1 MVKNLLKK
9 GCLVVSVLLGLGS
22 NVQAQ
27 ETSVTFNVSDEGK
40 TLTISGQGDLTTYQT
55 TDFSARVFSDKAV
68 GYVFTDDKGTK
79 VNAGDSYSANNIYYQ
94 ANYEY
99 TKVCDGEPTG
109 WNGPFGQVTSNKTWK
124 EDKITNLYKGYYSPY
139 NTSVVLQS
147 KVKVG
152 DGVSANAWNN
162 DQYSDMSVYFLSSEE
177 LSGEKIVSLSEL
189 ESQGVTLISKVELQK
204 YYESNVTYTMRADA
218 FKSSDGGKTY
228 TGLTNGETYTW
239 TPGEVFYTGTAT
251 FSQIED
257 NGAFF
262 GTRDTEGLHSD
273 YIKADETP
281 YTFAQLLQKKI
292 ASGSYETVK
301 FNKTSSEDLL
311 INNDIVSKILFI
323 TETNDWWT
331 KISYNVNLKTLDL
344 GAATCTDFSKETFA
358 ANGAHGYPA
367 LETLTLPLNESKE
380 TPANVVS
387 YLQGQ
392 NFKLTHVIVPEGY
405 EKIGANTFET
415 GAGVNLLTNVTLPNS
430 LTEIGEKA
438 FFNAGNLASIELGA
452 NLTYIGKEAFMG
464 TGLTSISFPEN
475 LDKIDDGAFYDLNI
489 ANLVFNEKLRFIG
502 NSAFALPSEQTET
515 VLMIPASVKYIGPF
529 AFNFRQYQDVY
540 FQGTKAPLMP
550 VGKAIFHSDWGEGTA
565 FSAHTL
571 MGNSGFNPASG
582 DLRDDAYGEGFANRE
597 NYKSST
603 GVYFCIM
610 HYPSSTSD
618 EDAKDFTD
626 TSRTYET
633 CPEGGKWDHAN
644 TPLTVGKEGAD
655 PEFKAGMPNA
665 SYNGI
670 KVDYGYQDTY
680 LGRQYI
686 WPSQIQWV
694 RSYIVNSYGYNW
706 DGVTKYRSKLTEED
720 YATLKEA
727 GFVADTD
734 GGQYTKDELC
744 KIAHMGTRRFVLV
757 DDDSRSTPDYK
768 IMMKPGQWWTLCV
781 PFNMTKKQVLD
792 TFGADTQLCLF
803 NKVTRDLGVNGKNK
817 IVLYFTQDVLNHS
830 TKNADGTKM
839 KDANGM
845 WSADIATAKDNVAND
860 DVVLWAHESYMI
872 KPYNGEQSNQDAV
885 FVVKKYEAVEG
896 DPLPTVVESTTAVQS
911 RQASK
916 TKKYRFVGNYLGD
929 ENARATKETIPQYSY
944 VYANTKSDPVY
955 KFRFYTGNTSTWK
968 PNKSLVQTCD
978 RNGGMDDYNNFFGID
993 KSTPLPAGSK
1003 QASVFGGEN
1012 FGETTGIE
1020 DVTIVAGTDTLTPVF
1035 NLEGK
1040 MVSSN
1045 GDAAGLPAGIYV
1057 KNGQKF
1063 MVK

>member
-1 MVKNLLKK
+1 M
-9 GCLVVSVLLGLGS
+9 GS

-27 ETSVTFNVSDEGK
+27 ETASVTFTEDGK
-40 TLTISGQGDLTTYQT
+40 TLTISGQGDLTTYQ
-55 TDFSARVFSDKAV
+55 AVSDELK
-68 GYVFTDDKGTK
+68 FTPD
-79 VNAGDSYSANNIYYQ
+79 A
-94 ANYEY
+94 Y
-99 TKVCDGEPTG
+99 TKVDCSNNQKVSATTVYDVNDTYKADYPQKITSLYPDYVSADVAYS
-109 WNGPFGQVTSNKTWK
+109 WN
-124 EDKITNLYKGYYSPY
+124 EDKIGGLFYTTDWGNTWKAVQSSDKVDLGNRWEDGNEYSKYSTTEDKSGRILMADFKKGNYYTTSLTNVTFKSDKIDNLYVVSDNKYVKLAADAKYKDTESYY
-139 NTSVVLQS
+139 
-147 KVKVG
+147 
-152 DGVSANAWNN
+152 
-162 DQYSDMSVYFLSSEE
+162 YFLGNWSQYREINE
-177 LSGEKIVSLSEL
+177 ADLIRMGYL
-189 ESQGVTLISKVELQK
+189 EHPTETLAEMLK
-204 YYESNVTYTMRADA
+204 YKLTKSNT
-218 FKSSDGGKTY
+218 F
-228 TGLTNGETYTW
+228 ETIKF
-239 TPGEVFYTGTAT
+239 VNTGT
-251 FSQIED
+251 
-257 NGAFF
+257 GAM
-262 GTRDTEGLHSD
+262 TID
-273 YIKADETP
+273 K
-281 YTFAQLLQKKI
+281 
-292 ASGSYETVK
+292 
-301 FNKTSSEDLL
+301 
-311 INNDIVSKILFI
+311 DIVKAILYPSA
-323 TETNDWWT
+323 TANSVLT
-331 KISYNVNLKTLDL
+331 TLDL
-344 GAATCTDFSKETFA
+344 GAATCKDFSKETFA
-358 ANGAHGYPA
+358 ANGAQGYSA

-380 TPANVVS
+380 TPAQVVF

-405 EKIGANTFET
+405 GKIGANTFDM
-415 GAGVNLLTNVTLPNS
+415 GGGVTLLTNVTLPNS

-438 FFNAGNLASIELGA
+438 FLYAGKLASIELGA
-452 NLTYIGKEAFMG
+452 NLTYIGKEAFVG

-475 LDKIDDGAFYDLNI
+475 LDKIDDGAFCGLNI
-489 ANLVFNEKLRFIG
+489 TNLVFNEKLRFIG
-502 NSAFALPSEQTET
+502 NSAFALTSEQTET

-550 VGKAIFHSDWGEGTA
+550 VGKAIFHSNWGEGTA

-571 MGNSGFNPASG
+571 MGNSGFDPSSG
-582 DLRDDAYGEGFANRE
+582 NLRDDAKGEGFANRE
-597 NYKSST
+597 NYKN
-603 GVYFCIM
+603 GRVYFCIM

-633 CPEGGKWDHAN
+633 CPEGGTWDYAN
-644 TPLTVGKEGAD
+644 TPLAVGKEGAD
-655 PEFKAGMPNA
+655 PEFKTGMSNA
-665 SYNGI
+665 PYIGT

-686 WPSQIQWV
+686 WPSQSQWV

-706 DGVTKYRSKLTEED
+706 DGVTKYRSNLTEED

-727 GFVADTD
+727 GFVVGT
-734 GGQYTKDELC
+734 GEGQYTEDELC

-757 DDDSRSTPDYK
+757 NGDSKSTPEYK
-768 IMMKPGQWWTLCV
+768 ITMKPGQWWTLCV

-817 IVLYFTQDVLNHS
+817 IVLYFTQDVLKHS

-845 WSADIATAKDNVAND
+845 WSENIAAATDNVAED

-872 KPYNGEQSNQDAV
+872 KPYNGEQSDQDPV
-885 FVVKKYEAVEG
+885 FVVKNYEAVEG
-896 DPLPTVVESTTAVQS
+896 NPLPTVVQSTTTVQS
-911 RQASK
+911 RQASE
-916 TKKYRFVGNYLGD
+916 TKEYRFVGNYLGN
-929 ENARATKETIPQYSY
+929 ENARATKVTIPQYSY
-944 VYANTKSDPVY
+944 VYAKTNSDPVY

-968 PNKSLVQTCD
+968 PNKSLVQTND

-1040 MVSSN
+1040 MVSAN

>member
-9 GCLVVSVLLGLGS
+9 VCLVVSVLLGLGS

-27 ETSVTFNVSDEGK
+27 ETASVTFTEDGK
-40 TLTISGQGDLTTYQT
+40 TLTISGQGDLTTYQ
-55 TDFSARVFSDKAV
+55 AVSDELK
-68 GYVFTDDKGTK
+68 FTPD
-79 VNAGDSYSANNIYYQ
+79 A
-94 ANYEY
+94 Y
-99 TKVCDGEPTG
+99 TKVDCSNNQKVSATTVYDVNDTYKADYPQKITSLYPDYVSADVAYS
-109 WNGPFGQVTSNKTWK
+109 WN
-124 EDKITNLYKGYYSPY
+124 EDKIGGLFYTTDWGNTWKAVQSSDKVDLGNRWEDGNEYSKYSTTEDKSGRILMADFKKGNYYTTSLTNVTFKSDKIDNLYVVSDNKYVKLAADAIYKATESYYYYSLEDWNLYRIINEADLIRMGYLEHPTETLAEMLKY
-139 NTSVVLQS
+139 KLTKSNTFETIKFVN
-147 KVKVG
+147 VG
-152 DGVSANAWNN
+152 
-162 DQYSDMSVYFLSSEE
+162 
-177 LSGEKIVSLSEL
+177 
-189 ESQGVTLISKVELQK
+189 
-204 YYESNVTYTMRADA
+204 
-218 FKSSDGGKTY
+218 
-228 TGLTNGETYTW
+228 TGAMT
-239 TPGEVFYTGTAT
+239 
-251 FSQIED
+251 ID
-257 NGAFF
+257 
-262 GTRDTEGLHSD
+262 
-273 YIKADETP
+273 K
-281 YTFAQLLQKKI
+281 
-292 ASGSYETVK
+292 
-301 FNKTSSEDLL
+301 
-311 INNDIVSKILFI
+311 DIVKAILYPSA
-323 TETNDWWT
+323 TANSVLT
-331 KISYNVNLKTLDL
+331 TLDL
-344 GAATCTDFSKETFA
+344 GAATCKDFSKETFA
-358 ANGAHGYPA
+358 ADGANGTLA
-367 LETLTLPLNESKE
+367 LTNLTLPLNESKE
-380 TPANVVS
+380 TPAQVVF

-405 EKIGANTFET
+405 GKIGANTFYT
-415 GAGVNLLTNVTLPNS
+415 GGGVTLLTNVTLPNS

-438 FFNAGNLASIELGA
+438 FLYAGKLASIELGA
-452 NLTYIGKEAFMG
+452 NLTYIGKEAFVG

-475 LDKIDDGAFYDLNI
+475 LDKIDDGAFYGLNI
-489 ANLVFNEKLRFIG
+489 TNLVFNEKLRFIG

-550 VGKAIFHSDWGEGTA
+550 VGKAIFHSNWGEGTA

-571 MGNSGFNPASG
+571 MGNSGFDPSSG
-582 DLRDDAYGEGFANRE
+582 NLRDDAKGEGFANRE
-597 NYKSST
+597 NYKN
-603 GVYFCIM
+603 GRVYFCIM

-633 CPEGGKWDHAN
+633 CPEGGTWDYAN
-644 TPLTVGKEGAD
+644 TPLAVGQEGAD
-655 PEFKAGMPNA
+655 PEFKKGMSNA
-665 SYNGI
+665 PYIGT

-686 WPSQIQWV
+686 WPSQSQWV

-706 DGVTKYRSKLTEED
+706 DGVTKYRSNLTEED

-727 GFVADTD
+727 GFVVGT
-734 GGQYTKDELC
+734 GEGQYTEDELC

-757 DDDSRSTPDYK
+757 NGDSKSTPEYK
-768 IMMKPGQWWTLCV
+768 ITMKPGQWWTLCV

-817 IVLYFTQDVLNHS
+817 IVLYFTQDVLKHS

-839 KDANGM
+839 KDTNGM
-845 WSADIATAKDNVAND
+845 WSADIATAQDNVADD

-872 KPYNGEQSNQDAV
+872 KPYNGEQSDQDPV
-885 FVVKKYEAVEG
+885 FVVKNYEAVEG
-896 DPLPTVVESTTAVQS
+896 NPLPTVVQSTTTVQS
-911 RQASK
+911 RQASE
-916 TKKYRFVGNYLGD
+916 TKEYRFVGNYLGN
-929 ENARATKETIPQYSY
+929 ENARATKVTIPQYSY
-944 VYANTKSDPVY
+944 VYANTNSDPVY

-968 PNKSLVQTCD
+968 PNKSLVQTND

-1040 MVSSN
+1040 MVSAN

>member
-1 MVKNLLKK
+1 MVKVLLKK
-9 GCLVVSVLLGLGS
+9 VCLVVSVLLGLGS

-27 ETSVTFNVSDEGK
+27 ETASVTFTEDGK
-40 TLTISGQGDLTTYQT
+40 TLTISGQGDLTTYQ
-55 TDFSARVFSDKAV
+55 AVSDELK
-68 GYVFTDDKGTK
+68 FTPD
-79 VNAGDSYSANNIYYQ
+79 A
-94 ANYEY
+94 Y
-99 TKVCDGEPTG
+99 TKVDYSNNQKVSATTVYDVNDTYKADYPQKITSLYPDYVSADVAYS
-109 WNGPFGQVTSNKTWK
+109 WN
-124 EDKITNLYKGYYSPY
+124 EDKIGGLFYTTDWGNTWKAVQSSDKVDLDSWEDGNEYSKYSTTEDKSGRILMADFKKGNYYTTSLTNVTFKSEKIDNLYVVSDNKYVKLAADAKYKDTESYY
-139 NTSVVLQS
+139 
-147 KVKVG
+147 
-152 DGVSANAWNN
+152 
-162 DQYSDMSVYFLSSEE
+162 YFLGNWSQYREINE
-177 LSGEKIVSLSEL
+177 ADLIRMGYL
-189 ESQGVTLISKVELQK
+189 EHPTETLAEMLK
-204 YYESNVTYTMRADA
+204 YKLTKSNT
-218 FKSSDGGKTY
+218 F
-228 TGLTNGETYTW
+228 ETIKF
-239 TPGEVFYTGTAT
+239 VNTGT
-251 FSQIED
+251 
-257 NGAFF
+257 GAM
-262 GTRDTEGLHSD
+262 TID
-273 YIKADETP
+273 K
-281 YTFAQLLQKKI
+281 
-292 ASGSYETVK
+292 
-301 FNKTSSEDLL
+301 
-311 INNDIVSKILFI
+311 DIVKAILYPSA
-323 TETNDWWT
+323 TANSVLT
-331 KISYNVNLKTLDL
+331 TLDL
-344 GAATCTDFSKETFA
+344 GAATCKDFSKETFA
-358 ANGAHGYPA
+358 ANGAQGYSA

-380 TPANVVS
+380 TPAQVVF

-405 EKIGANTFET
+405 EKIGANTFDM
-415 GAGVNLLTNVTLPNS
+415 GGGVTLLTNVTLPNS

-438 FFNAGNLASIELGA
+438 FLYAGKLASIELGA
-452 NLTYIGKEAFMG
+452 NLTYIGKEAFVG

-475 LDKIDDGAFYDLNI
+475 LDKIDDGAFYGLNI
-489 ANLVFNEKLRFIG
+489 TNLVFNEKLRFIG

-550 VGKAIFHSDWGEGTA
+550 VGKAIFYSNWGEGTA

-571 MGNSGFNPASG
+571 MGNSGFDPSSG
-582 DLRDDAYGEGFANRE
+582 NLRDDAQGEGFANRE
-597 NYKSST
+597 NYKN
-603 GVYFCIM
+603 GRVYFCIM

-633 CPEGGKWDHAN
+633 CPEGGTWDYAN
-644 TPLTVGKEGAD
+644 TPLAVGKEGAD
-655 PEFKAGMPNA
+655 PEFKKGMSNA
-665 SYNGI
+665 PYIGT

-686 WPSQIQWV
+686 WPSQSQWV

-706 DGVTKYRSKLTEED
+706 DGVTKYRSNLTEED

-727 GFVADTD
+727 GFVVGT
-734 GGQYTKDELC
+734 GEGQYTEDELR

-757 DDDSRSTPDYK
+757 NGDSKSTPEYK
-768 IMMKPGQWWTLCV
+768 ITMKPGQWWTLCV

-803 NKVTRDLGVNGKNK
+803 NEVTRDLGVNGKNK
-817 IVLYFTQDVLNHS
+817 IVLYFTQDVLKHS

-845 WSADIATAKDNVAND
+845 WSADIATAQDNVADD

-885 FVVKKYEAVEG
+885 FVVKNYEAVEG
-896 DPLPTVVESTTAVQS
+896 NPLPTVVQSATTVQS
-911 RQASK
+911 RQASE
-916 TKKYRFVGNYLGD
+916 TKEYRFVGNYLGN
-929 ENARATKETIPQYSY
+929 ENARATKVTIPQYSY

-968 PNKSLVQTCD
+968 PNKSLVQTND
-978 RNGGMDDYNNFFGID
+978 RNGGRDDYNNFFGID

-1012 FGETTGIE
+1012 FDETTGIE

>member
-1 MVKNLLKK
+1 M
-9 GCLVVSVLLGLGS
+9 GS

-27 ETSVTFNVSDEGK
+27 ETASVTFTEDGK
-40 TLTISGQGDLTTYQT
+40 TLTISGQGDLTTYQ
-55 TDFSARVFSDKAV
+55 AVSDELK
-68 GYVFTDDKGTK
+68 FTPD
-79 VNAGDSYSANNIYYQ
+79 A
-94 ANYEY
+94 Y
-99 TKVCDGEPTG
+99 TKVDCSNNQKVSATTVYDVNDTYKADYPQKITSLYPDYVSADVAYS
-109 WNGPFGQVTSNKTWK
+109 WN
-124 EDKITNLYKGYYSPY
+124 EDKIGGLFYTTDWGNTWKAVQSSDKVDLGNRWEDGNEYSKYSTTEDKSGRILMADFKKGNYYTTSLTNVTFKSDKIDNLYVVSDNKYVKLAADAKYKDTESYY
-139 NTSVVLQS
+139 
-147 KVKVG
+147 
-152 DGVSANAWNN
+152 
-162 DQYSDMSVYFLSSEE
+162 YFLGNWSQYREINE
-177 LSGEKIVSLSEL
+177 ADLIRMGYL
-189 ESQGVTLISKVELQK
+189 EHPTETLAEMLK
-204 YYESNVTYTMRADA
+204 YKLTKSNT
-218 FKSSDGGKTY
+218 F
-228 TGLTNGETYTW
+228 ETIKF
-239 TPGEVFYTGTAT
+239 VNTGT
-251 FSQIED
+251 
-257 NGAFF
+257 GAM
-262 GTRDTEGLHSD
+262 TID
-273 YIKADETP
+273 K
-281 YTFAQLLQKKI
+281 
-292 ASGSYETVK
+292 
-301 FNKTSSEDLL
+301 
-311 INNDIVSKILFI
+311 DIVKAILYPSA
-323 TETNDWWT
+323 TANSVLT
-331 KISYNVNLKTLDL
+331 TLDL
-344 GAATCTDFSKETFA
+344 GAATCKDFSKETFA
-358 ANGAHGYPA
+358 ANGAQGYSA

-380 TPANVVS
+380 TPAQVVF

-405 EKIGANTFET
+405 EKIGANTFLY
-415 GAGVNLLTNVTLPNS
+415 AG
-430 LTEIGEKA
+430 K
-438 FFNAGNLASIELGA
+438 LASIELGA
-452 NLTYIGKEAFMG
+452 NLTYIGKEAFVG

-475 LDKIDDGAFYDLNI
+475 LDKIDDGAFYGLNI
-489 ANLVFNEKLRFIG
+489 TNLVFNEKLRFIG

-550 VGKAIFHSDWGEGTA
+550 VGKAIFYSDWGEGTA

-571 MGNSGFNPASG
+571 MGNSGFDPSSG
-582 DLRDDAYGEGFANRE
+582 NLRDDAKGEGFANRE
-597 NYKSST
+597 NYKN
-603 GVYFCIM
+603 GRVYFCIM

-633 CPEGGKWDHAN
+633 CPEGGTWDYAN
-644 TPLTVGKEGAD
+644 TPLAVGKEGAD
-655 PEFKAGMPNA
+655 PEFKTGMSNA
-665 SYNGI
+665 PYIGT

-686 WPSQIQWV
+686 WPSQSQWV

-706 DGVTKYRSKLTEED
+706 DGVTKYRSNLTEED

-727 GFVADTD
+727 GFVVGT
-734 GGQYTKDELC
+734 GEGQYTEDELC

-757 DDDSRSTPDYK
+757 NGDSKSTPEYK
-768 IMMKPGQWWTLCV
+768 ITMKPGQWWTLCV

-817 IVLYFTQDVLNHS
+817 IVLYFTQDVLKHS

-845 WSADIATAKDNVAND
+845 WSADIATAQDNVADD

-885 FVVKKYEAVEG
+885 FVVKNYEAVEG
-896 DPLPTVVESTTAVQS
+896 NPLPTVVQSATTVQS
-911 RQASK
+911 RQASE
-916 TKKYRFVGNYLGD
+916 TKEYRFVGNYLGN
-929 ENARATKETIPQYSY
+929 ENARATKVTIPQYSY

-968 PNKSLVQTCD
+968 PNKSLVQTND
-978 RNGGMDDYNNFFGID
+978 RNGGRDDYNNFFGID

-1012 FGETTGIE
+1012 FDETTGIE

>member
-1 MVKNLLKK
+1 M
-9 GCLVVSVLLGLGS
+9 GS

-27 ETSVTFNVSDEGK
+27 ETASVTFTEDGK
-40 TLTISGQGDLTTYQT
+40 TLTISGQGDLTTYQ
-55 TDFSARVFSDKAV
+55 AVSDELK
-68 GYVFTDDKGTK
+68 FTPD
-79 VNAGDSYSANNIYYQ
+79 A
-94 ANYEY
+94 Y
-99 TKVCDGEPTG
+99 TKVDCSNNQKVSATTVYDVNDTYKADYPQKITSLYPDYVSADVAYS
-109 WNGPFGQVTSNKTWK
+109 WN
-124 EDKITNLYKGYYSPY
+124 EDKIGGLFYTTDWGNTWKAVQSSDKVDLGNRWEDGNEYSKYSTTEDKSGRILMADFKKGNYYTTSLTNVTFKSDKIDNLYVVSDNKYVKLAADAKYKDTESYY
-139 NTSVVLQS
+139 
-147 KVKVG
+147 
-152 DGVSANAWNN
+152 
-162 DQYSDMSVYFLSSEE
+162 YFLGNWSQYREINE
-177 LSGEKIVSLSEL
+177 ADLIRMGYL
-189 ESQGVTLISKVELQK
+189 EHPTETLAEMLK
-204 YYESNVTYTMRADA
+204 YKLTKSNT
-218 FKSSDGGKTY
+218 F
-228 TGLTNGETYTW
+228 ETIKF
-239 TPGEVFYTGTAT
+239 VNTGT
-251 FSQIED
+251 
-257 NGAFF
+257 GAM
-262 GTRDTEGLHSD
+262 TID
-273 YIKADETP
+273 K
-281 YTFAQLLQKKI
+281 
-292 ASGSYETVK
+292 
-301 FNKTSSEDLL
+301 
-311 INNDIVSKILFI
+311 DIVKAILYPSA
-323 TETNDWWT
+323 TANSVLT
-331 KISYNVNLKTLDL
+331 TLDL
-344 GAATCTDFSKETFA
+344 GAATCKDFSKETFA
-358 ANGAHGYPA
+358 ANGAQGYSA

-380 TPANVVS
+380 TPAQVVF

-405 EKIGANTFET
+405 GKIGANTFYT
-415 GAGVNLLTNVTLPNS
+415 GGGVTLLTNVTLPNS

-438 FFNAGNLASIELGA
+438 FLYAGKLASIELGA
-452 NLTYIGKEAFMG
+452 NLTYIGKEAFVG

-475 LDKIDDGAFYDLNI
+475 LDKIDDGAFYGLNI
-489 ANLVFNEKLRFIG
+489 TNLVFNEKLRFIG

-550 VGKAIFHSDWGEGTA
+550 VGKAIFHSNWGEGTA

-571 MGNSGFNPASG
+571 MGNSGFDPSSG
-582 DLRDDAYGEGFANRE
+582 NLRDDAKGEGFANRE
-597 NYKSST
+597 NYKN
-603 GVYFCIM
+603 GRVYFCIM

-633 CPEGGKWDHAN
+633 CPEGGTWDYAN
-644 TPLTVGKEGAD
+644 TPLAVGQEGAD
-655 PEFKAGMPNA
+655 PEFKKGMSNA
-665 SYNGI
+665 LYIGT

-686 WPSQIQWV
+686 WPSQSQWV

-706 DGVTKYRSKLTEED
+706 DGVTKYRSNLTEED

-727 GFVADTD
+727 GFVVGT
-734 GGQYTKDELC
+734 GEGQYTEDELC

-757 DDDSRSTPDYK
+757 NGDSKSTPEYK
-768 IMMKPGQWWTLCV
+768 ITMKPGQWWTLCV

-817 IVLYFTQDVLNHS
+817 IVLYFTQDVLKHS

-845 WSADIATAKDNVAND
+845 WSENIAAATDNVAED

-872 KPYNGEQSNQDAV
+872 KPYNGEQSDQDPV
-885 FVVKKYEAVEG
+885 FVVKNYEAVEG
-896 DPLPTVVESTTAVQS
+896 NPLPTVVQSTTTVQS
-911 RQASK
+911 RQASE
-916 TKKYRFVGNYLGD
+916 TKEYRFVGNYLGN
-929 ENARATKETIPQYSY
+929 ENARATKVTIPQYSY
-944 VYANTKSDPVY
+944 VYANTRSDPVY

-968 PNKSLVQTCD
+968 PNKSLVQTND
-978 RNGGMDDYNNFFGID
+978 RNGGRDDYNNFFGID

>member
-1 MVKNLLKK
+1 M
-9 GCLVVSVLLGLGS
+9 GS

-27 ETSVTFNVSDEGK
+27 ETASVTFTEDGK
-40 TLTISGQGDLTTYQT
+40 TLTISGQGDLTTYQ
-55 TDFSARVFSDKAV
+55 AVSDELK
-68 GYVFTDDKGTK
+68 FTPD
-79 VNAGDSYSANNIYYQ
+79 A
-94 ANYEY
+94 Y
-99 TKVCDGEPTG
+99 TKVDCSNNQKVSATTVYDVNDTYKADYPQKITSLYPDYVSADVAYS
-109 WNGPFGQVTSNKTWK
+109 WN
-124 EDKITNLYKGYYSPY
+124 EDKIGGLFYTTDWGNTWKAVQSSDKVDLGNSWEDGNEYSKYSTTEDKSGRILMADFKKGNYYTTSLTNVTFKSDKIDNLYVVSDNKYVKLAADAKYKDTESYY
-139 NTSVVLQS
+139 
-147 KVKVG
+147 
-152 DGVSANAWNN
+152 
-162 DQYSDMSVYFLSSEE
+162 YFLGNWSQYREINEADLIRMGYLEHPTEGVAQMLNYMLTKSNTY
-177 LSGEKIVSLSEL
+177 EKI
-189 ESQGVTLISKVELQK
+189 QFA
-204 YYESNVTYTMRADA
+204 NV
-218 FKSSDGGKTY
+218 G
-228 TGLTNGETYTW
+228 TGAMT
-239 TPGEVFYTGTAT
+239 
-251 FSQIED
+251 I
-257 NGAFF
+257 
-262 GTRDTEGLHSD
+262 
-273 YIKADETP
+273 
-281 YTFAQLLQKKI
+281 
-292 ASGSYETVK
+292 
-301 FNKTSSEDLL
+301 NK
-311 INNDIVSKILFI
+311 DIVKAILYPSA
-323 TETNDWWT
+323 TANSVLT
-331 KISYNVNLKTLDL
+331 TLDL
-344 GAATCTDFSKETFA
+344 GAATCKDFSKETFA
-358 ANGAHGYPA
+358 ANGAQGYSA

-380 TPANVVS
+380 TPAQVVF

-405 EKIGANTFET
+405 GKIGANTFYT
-415 GAGVNLLTNVTLPNS
+415 GGGVTLLTNVTLPNS

-438 FFNAGNLASIELGA
+438 FLYAGKLASIELGA
-452 NLTYIGKEAFMG
+452 NLTYIGKEAFVG

-475 LDKIDDGAFYDLNI
+475 LDKIDDGAFYGLNI
-489 ANLVFNEKLRFIG
+489 TNLVFNEKLRFIG

-550 VGKAIFHSDWGEGTA
+550 VGKAIFHSNWGEGTA

-571 MGNSGFNPASG
+571 MGNSGFDPSSG
-582 DLRDDAYGEGFANRE
+582 NLRDDAKGEGFANRE
-597 NYKSST
+597 NYKN
-603 GVYFCIM
+603 GRVYFCIM

-633 CPEGGKWDHAN
+633 CPEDGTWDYAN
-644 TPLTVGKEGAD
+644 TPLAVGKEGAD
-655 PEFKAGMPNA
+655 PEFKTGMSNA
-665 SYNGI
+665 PYIGT

-686 WPSQIQWV
+686 WPSQSQWV

-706 DGVTKYRSKLTEED
+706 DGVTKYRSNLTEED

-727 GFVADTD
+727 GFVVGT
-734 GGQYTKDELC
+734 GEGQYTEDELC

-757 DDDSRSTPDYK
+757 NGDSKSTPEYK
-768 IMMKPGQWWTLCV
+768 ITMKPGQWWTLCV

-817 IVLYFTQDVLNHS
+817 IVLYFTQDVLKHS

-845 WSADIATAKDNVAND
+845 WSADIATAQDNVADD

-872 KPYNGEQSNQDAV
+872 KPYNGEQSDQDPA
-885 FVVKKYEAVEG
+885 FVVKNYEAVEG
-896 DPLPTVVESTTAVQS
+896 NPLPTVVQSTTTVQS
-911 RQASK
+911 RQASE
-916 TKKYRFVGNYLGD
+916 TKEYRFVGNYLGN
-929 ENARATKETIPQYSY
+929 ENARATKVTIPQYSY

-968 PNKSLVQTCD
+968 PNKSLVQTND
-978 RNGGMDDYNNFFGID
+978 RNGGRDDYNNFFGID

-1012 FGETTGIE
+1012 FDETTGIE

>member
-1 MVKNLLKK
+1 M
-9 GCLVVSVLLGLGS
+9 GS

-27 ETSVTFNVSDEGK
+27 ETASVTFTEDGK
-40 TLTISGQGDLTTYQT
+40 TLTISGQGDLTTYQ
-55 TDFSARVFSDKAV
+55 AVSDELK
-68 GYVFTDDKGTK
+68 FTPD
-79 VNAGDSYSANNIYYQ
+79 A
-94 ANYEY
+94 Y
-99 TKVCDGEPTG
+99 TKVDCSNNQKVSATTVYDVNDTYKADYPQKITSLYPDYVSADVAYS
-109 WNGPFGQVTSNKTWK
+109 WN
-124 EDKITNLYKGYYSPY
+124 EDKIGGLFYTTDWGNTWKAVQTSDKVDLGNRWEDGNEYSKYSTTEDKSGRILMADFKKGNYYTTSLTNVTFKSDKIDNLYVVSDNKYVKLAADAKYKDTESYY
-139 NTSVVLQS
+139 
-147 KVKVG
+147 
-152 DGVSANAWNN
+152 
-162 DQYSDMSVYFLSSEE
+162 YFLGNWSQYREINE
-177 LSGEKIVSLSEL
+177 ADLIRMGYL
-189 ESQGVTLISKVELQK
+189 EHPTETLAEMLK
-204 YYESNVTYTMRADA
+204 YKLTKSNT
-218 FKSSDGGKTY
+218 F
-228 TGLTNGETYTW
+228 ETIKF
-239 TPGEVFYTGTAT
+239 VNTGT
-251 FSQIED
+251 
-257 NGAFF
+257 GAM
-262 GTRDTEGLHSD
+262 TID
-273 YIKADETP
+273 K
-281 YTFAQLLQKKI
+281 
-292 ASGSYETVK
+292 
-301 FNKTSSEDLL
+301 
-311 INNDIVSKILFI
+311 DIVKAILYPSA
-323 TETNDWWT
+323 TANSVLT
-331 KISYNVNLKTLDL
+331 TLDL
-344 GAATCTDFSKETFA
+344 GAATCKDFSKETFA
-358 ANGAHGYPA
+358 ANGAQGYSA

-380 TPANVVS
+380 TPAQVVF
-387 YLQGQ
+387 YLQGE

-405 EKIGANTFET
+405 EKIGANTFYT
-415 GAGVNLLTNVTLPNS
+415 GGGVTLLTNVTLPNS

-438 FFNAGNLASIELGA
+438 FLYAGKLASIELGA
-452 NLTYIGKEAFMG
+452 NLTYIGKEAFVG
-464 TGLTSISFPEN
+464 TGLTSISFPKN
-475 LDKIDDGAFYDLNI
+475 LDKIDDGAFCGLNI
-489 ANLVFNEKLRFIG
+489 TNLVFNEKLRFIG
-502 NSAFALPSEQTET
+502 NSAFALTSEQTET

-550 VGKAIFHSDWGEGTA
+550 VGKAIFYSNWGEGTA

-571 MGNSGFNPASG
+571 MGNSGFDPSSG
-582 DLRDDAYGEGFANRE
+582 NLRDDAKGEGFANRE
-597 NYKSST
+597 NYKN
-603 GVYFCIM
+603 GRVYFCIM

-633 CPEGGKWDHAN
+633 CPEGGTWDYAN
-644 TPLTVGKEGAD
+644 TPLAVGKEGAD
-655 PEFKAGMPNA
+655 PEFKKGMSNA
-665 SYNGI
+665 PYIGT

-686 WPSQIQWV
+686 WPSQSQWV

-706 DGVTKYRSKLTEED
+706 DGVTKYRSNLTEED

-727 GFVADTD
+727 GFVVGT
-734 GGQYTKDELC
+734 GEGQYTEDELR

-757 DDDSRSTPDYK
+757 NGDSKSTPEYK
-768 IMMKPGQWWTLCV
+768 ITMKPGQWWTLCV

-817 IVLYFTQDVLNHS
+817 IVLYFTQDVLKHS

-845 WSADIATAKDNVAND
+845 WSADIATAQDNVADD

-872 KPYNGEQSNQDAV
+872 KPYNGEQSDQDPV
-885 FVVKKYEAVEG
+885 FVVKNYEAVEG
-896 DPLPTVVESTTAVQS
+896 NPLPTVVQSTTTVQS
-911 RQASK
+911 RQASE
-916 TKKYRFVGNYLGD
+916 TKEYRFVGNYLGN
-929 ENARATKETIPQYSY
+929 ENARATKVTIPQYSY

-968 PNKSLVQTCD
+968 PNKSLVQTND
-978 RNGGMDDYNNFFGID
+978 RNGGRDDYNNFFGID

>member
-27 ETSVTFNVSDEGK
+27 ETASVTFTEDGK
-40 TLTISGQGDLTTYQT
+40 TLTISGQGDLTTYQ
-55 TDFSARVFSDKAV
+55 AVSDELK
-68 GYVFTDDKGTK
+68 FTPD
-79 VNAGDSYSANNIYYQ
+79 A
-94 ANYEY
+94 Y
-99 TKVCDGEPTG
+99 TKVDCSNNQKVSATTVYDVNDTYKADYPQKITSLYPDYVSADVAYS
-109 WNGPFGQVTSNKTWK
+109 WN
-124 EDKITNLYKGYYSPY
+124 EDKIGGLFYTTDWGNTWKAVQSSDKVDLGNRWEDGNEYSKYSTTEDKSGRILMADFKKGNYYTTSLTNVTFKSDKIDNLYVVSDNKYVKLAADAKYKDTESYY
-139 NTSVVLQS
+139 
-147 KVKVG
+147 
-152 DGVSANAWNN
+152 
-162 DQYSDMSVYFLSSEE
+162 YFLGNWSQYREINE
-177 LSGEKIVSLSEL
+177 ADLIRMGYL
-189 ESQGVTLISKVELQK
+189 EHPTETLAEMLK
-204 YYESNVTYTMRADA
+204 YKLTKSNT
-218 FKSSDGGKTY
+218 F
-228 TGLTNGETYTW
+228 ETIKF
-239 TPGEVFYTGTAT
+239 VNTGT
-251 FSQIED
+251 
-257 NGAFF
+257 GAM
-262 GTRDTEGLHSD
+262 TID
-273 YIKADETP
+273 K
-281 YTFAQLLQKKI
+281 
-292 ASGSYETVK
+292 
-301 FNKTSSEDLL
+301 
-311 INNDIVSKILFI
+311 DIVKAILYPSA
-323 TETNDWWT
+323 TANSVLT
-331 KISYNVNLKTLDL
+331 TLDL
-344 GAATCTDFSKETFA
+344 GAATCKDFSKETFA
-358 ANGAHGYPA
+358 ANGAQGYSA

-380 TPANVVS
+380 TPAQVVF

-405 EKIGANTFET
+405 GKIGANTFYT
-415 GAGVNLLTNVTLPNS
+415 GGGVTLLTNVTLPNS

-438 FFNAGNLASIELGA
+438 FLYAGKLASIELGA
-452 NLTYIGKEAFMG
+452 NLTYIGKEAFVG

-475 LDKIDDGAFYDLNI
+475 LDKIDDGAFYGLNI
-489 ANLVFNEKLRFIG
+489 TNLVFNEKLRFIG

-550 VGKAIFHSDWGEGTA
+550 VGKAIFHSNWGEGTA

-571 MGNSGFNPASG
+571 MGNSGFDPSSG
-582 DLRDDAYGEGFANRE
+582 NLRDDAKGEGFANRE
-597 NYKSST
+597 NYKN
-603 GVYFCIM
+603 GRVYFCIM

-633 CPEGGKWDHAN
+633 CPEGGTWDYAN
-644 TPLTVGKEGAD
+644 TPLAVGKEGAD
-655 PEFKAGMPNA
+655 PEFKEGMSNA
-665 SYNGI
+665 PYIGT

-686 WPSQIQWV
+686 WPSQSQWV

-706 DGVTKYRSKLTEED
+706 DGVTKYRSNLTEED

-727 GFVADTD
+727 GFVVGT
-734 GGQYTKDELC
+734 GEGQYTEDELC

-757 DDDSRSTPDYK
+757 NGDSKSTPEYK
-768 IMMKPGQWWTLCV
+768 IRMKPGQWWTLCV

-817 IVLYFTQDVLNHS
+817 IVLYFTQDVLKHS

-845 WSADIATAKDNVAND
+845 WSADIATAQDNVADD

-885 FVVKKYEAVEG
+885 FVVKNYEAVEG
-896 DPLPTVVESTTAVQS
+896 NPLPTVVQSATTVQS
-911 RQASK
+911 RQASE
-916 TKKYRFVGNYLGD
+916 TKEYRFVGNYLGN
-929 ENARATKETIPQYSY
+929 ENARATKVTIPQYSY

-968 PNKSLVQTCD
+968 PNKSLVQTND
-978 RNGGMDDYNNFFGID
+978 RNGGRDDYNNFFGID

-1012 FGETTGIE
+1012 FDETTGIE

>member
-1 MVKNLLKK
+1 M
-9 GCLVVSVLLGLGS
+9 GS

-27 ETSVTFNVSDEGK
+27 ETASVTFTEDGK
-40 TLTISGQGDLTTYQT
+40 TLTISGQGDLTTYQ
-55 TDFSARVFSDKAV
+55 AVSDELK
-68 GYVFTDDKGTK
+68 FTPD
-79 VNAGDSYSANNIYYQ
+79 A
-94 ANYEY
+94 Y
-99 TKVCDGEPTG
+99 TKVDCSNNQKVSATTVYDVNDTYKADYPQKITSLYPDYVSADVAYS
-109 WNGPFGQVTSNKTWK
+109 WN
-124 EDKITNLYKGYYSPY
+124 EDKIGGLFYTTDWGNTWKAVQSSDKVDLGNRWEDGNEYSKYSTTEDKSGRILMADFKKGNYYTTSLTNVTFKSDKIDNLYVVSDNKYVKLAADAKYKDTESYY
-139 NTSVVLQS
+139 
-147 KVKVG
+147 
-152 DGVSANAWNN
+152 
-162 DQYSDMSVYFLSSEE
+162 YFLGNWSQYREINE
-177 LSGEKIVSLSEL
+177 ADLIRMGYL
-189 ESQGVTLISKVELQK
+189 EHPTETLAEMLK
-204 YYESNVTYTMRADA
+204 YKLTKSNT
-218 FKSSDGGKTY
+218 F
-228 TGLTNGETYTW
+228 ETIKF
-239 TPGEVFYTGTAT
+239 VNTGT
-251 FSQIED
+251 
-257 NGAFF
+257 GAM
-262 GTRDTEGLHSD
+262 TID
-273 YIKADETP
+273 K
-281 YTFAQLLQKKI
+281 
-292 ASGSYETVK
+292 
-301 FNKTSSEDLL
+301 
-311 INNDIVSKILFI
+311 DIVKAILYPSA
-323 TETNDWWT
+323 TANSVLT
-331 KISYNVNLKTLDL
+331 TLDL
-344 GAATCTDFSKETFA
+344 GAATCKDFSKETFA
-358 ANGAHGYPA
+358 ANGAQGYSA

-380 TPANVVS
+380 TPAQVVF

-405 EKIGANTFET
+405 GKIGANTFYT
-415 GAGVNLLTNVTLPNS
+415 GGGVTLLTNVTLPNS

-438 FFNAGNLASIELGA
+438 FLYAGKLASIELGA
-452 NLTYIGKEAFMG
+452 NLTYIGKEAFVG

-475 LDKIDDGAFYDLNI
+475 LDKIDDGAFYGLNI
-489 ANLVFNEKLRFIG
+489 TNLVFNEKLRFIG

-550 VGKAIFHSDWGEGTA
+550 VGKAIFHSNWGEGTA

-571 MGNSGFNPASG
+571 MGNSGFDPSSG
-582 DLRDDAYGEGFANRE
+582 NLRDDAKGEGFANRE
-597 NYKSST
+597 NYKN
-603 GVYFCIM
+603 GRVYFCIM

-633 CPEGGKWDHAN
+633 CPEGGTWDYAN
-644 TPLTVGKEGAD
+644 TPLAVGKEGAD
-655 PEFKAGMPNA
+655 PEFKKGMSNA
-665 SYNGI
+665 PYIGT

-686 WPSQIQWV
+686 WPSQSQWV

-706 DGVTKYRSKLTEED
+706 DGVTKYRSNLTEED

-727 GFVADTD
+727 GFVVGT
-734 GGQYTKDELC
+734 GEGQYTEDELC

-757 DDDSRSTPDYK
+757 NGDSKSTPEYK
-768 IMMKPGQWWTLCV
+768 ITMKPGQWWTLCV

-817 IVLYFTQDVLNHS
+817 IVLYFTQDVLKHS

-845 WSADIATAKDNVAND
+845 WSADIATAQDNVADD

-885 FVVKKYEAVEG
+885 FVVKNYEAVEG
-896 DPLPTVVESTTAVQS
+896 NPLPTVVQSTTTVQS
-911 RQASK
+911 RQASE
-916 TKKYRFVGNYLGD
+916 TKEYRFVGNYLGN
-929 ENARATKETIPQYSY
+929 ENARATKVTIPQYSY
-944 VYANTKSDPVY
+944 VYANTNSDPVY

-968 PNKSLVQTCD
+968 PNKSLVQTND
-978 RNGGMDDYNNFFGID
+978 RNGGRDDYNNFFGID

-1012 FGETTGIE
+1012 FDETTGIE

-1040 MVSSN
+1040 MVSAN

>member
-1 MVKNLLKK
+1 M
-9 GCLVVSVLLGLGS
+9 GS

-27 ETSVTFNVSDEGK
+27 ETASVTFTEDGK
-40 TLTISGQGDLTTYQT
+40 TLTISGQGDLTTYQ
-55 TDFSARVFSDKAV
+55 AVSDELK
-68 GYVFTDDKGTK
+68 FTPD
-79 VNAGDSYSANNIYYQ
+79 A
-94 ANYEY
+94 Y
-99 TKVCDGEPTG
+99 TKVDCSNNQKVSATTVYDVNDTYKADYPQKITSLYPDYVSADVAYS
-109 WNGPFGQVTSNKTWK
+109 WN
-124 EDKITNLYKGYYSPY
+124 EDKIGGLFYTTDWGNTWKAVQSSDKVDLGNRWEDGNEYSKYSTTEDKSGRILMADFKKGNYYTTSLTNVTFKSDKIDNLYVVSDNKYVKLAADAKYKDTESYY
-139 NTSVVLQS
+139 
-147 KVKVG
+147 
-152 DGVSANAWNN
+152 
-162 DQYSDMSVYFLSSEE
+162 YFLGNWSQYREINE
-177 LSGEKIVSLSEL
+177 ADLIRMGYL
-189 ESQGVTLISKVELQK
+189 EHPTETLAEMLK
-204 YYESNVTYTMRADA
+204 YKLTKSNT
-218 FKSSDGGKTY
+218 F
-228 TGLTNGETYTW
+228 ETIKF
-239 TPGEVFYTGTAT
+239 VNTGT
-251 FSQIED
+251 
-257 NGAFF
+257 GAM
-262 GTRDTEGLHSD
+262 TID
-273 YIKADETP
+273 K
-281 YTFAQLLQKKI
+281 
-292 ASGSYETVK
+292 
-301 FNKTSSEDLL
+301 
-311 INNDIVSKILFI
+311 DIVKAILYPSA
-323 TETNDWWT
+323 TANSVLT
-331 KISYNVNLKTLDL
+331 TLDL
-344 GAATCTDFSKETFA
+344 GAATCKDFSKETFA
-358 ANGAHGYPA
+358 ANGAQGYSA

-380 TPANVVS
+380 TPAQVVF

-405 EKIGANTFET
+405 EKIGANTFDM
-415 GAGVNLLTNVTLPNS
+415 GGGVTLLTNVTLPNS

-438 FFNAGNLASIELGA
+438 FLYAGKLASIELGA
-452 NLTYIGKEAFMG
+452 NLTYIGKEAFVG

-475 LDKIDDGAFYDLNI
+475 LDKIDDGAFYGLNI
-489 ANLVFNEKLRFIG
+489 TNLVFNEKLRFIG

-550 VGKAIFHSDWGEGTA
+550 VGKAIFHSNWGEGTA

-571 MGNSGFNPASG
+571 MGNSGFDPSSG
-582 DLRDDAYGEGFANRE
+582 NLRDDAKGEGFANRE
-597 NYKSST
+597 NYKN
-603 GVYFCIM
+603 GRVYFCIM

-633 CPEGGKWDHAN
+633 CPEGGTWDYAN
-644 TPLTVGKEGAD
+644 TPLAVGKEGAD
-655 PEFKAGMPNA
+655 PEFKTGMSNA
-665 SYNGI
+665 PYIGT

-686 WPSQIQWV
+686 WPSQSQWV

-706 DGVTKYRSKLTEED
+706 DGVTKYRSNLTEED

-727 GFVADTD
+727 GFVVGT
-734 GGQYTKDELC
+734 GEGQYTEDELR

-757 DDDSRSTPDYK
+757 NGDSKSTPEYK
-768 IMMKPGQWWTLCV
+768 ITMKPGQWWTLCV

-817 IVLYFTQDVLNHS
+817 IVLYFTQDVLKHS

-845 WSADIATAKDNVAND
+845 WSADIATAQDNVADD

-885 FVVKKYEAVEG
+885 FVVKNYEAVEG
-896 DPLPTVVESTTAVQS
+896 NPLPTVVQSATTVQS
-911 RQASK
+911 RQASE
-916 TKKYRFVGNYLGD
+916 TKEYRFVGNYLGN
-929 ENARATKETIPQYSY
+929 ENARATKVTIPQYSY
-944 VYANTKSDPVY
+944 VYANTRSDPVY

-968 PNKSLVQTCD
+968 PNKSLVQTND

-1012 FGETTGIE
+1012 FDETTGIE

-1040 MVSSN
+1040 MVSAN

>member
-1 MVKNLLKK
+1 MVKVLLKK
-9 GCLVVSVLLGLGS
+9 VGLVVSVLLGLGS

-27 ETSVTFNVSDEGK
+27 KTSVTFNVSDGGK
-40 TLTISGQGDLTTYQT
+40 TLTISGHGDLTTYQ
-55 TDFSARVFSDKAV
+55 AVSDELK
-68 GYVFTDDKGTK
+68 FTPE
-79 VNAGDSYSANNIYYQ
+79 A
-94 ANYEY
+94 Y
-99 TKVCDGEPTG
+99 TKVDCSNNQKVSATTVYDVNDTYKADYPQKITSLYPDYVSADVAYS
-109 WNGPFGQVTSNKTWK
+109 WN
-124 EDKITNLYKGYYSPY
+124 EDKIGGLFYTTDWGNTWKAVQSSDKVDLGNSWEDGNEYSKYSTTEDKSGRILMADFKKGNYYTTSLTNVTFKSDKIDNLYVVSDNKYVKLAADAKYKDTESYY
-139 NTSVVLQS
+139 
-147 KVKVG
+147 
-152 DGVSANAWNN
+152 
-162 DQYSDMSVYFLSSEE
+162 YFLGNWSQYREINE
-177 LSGEKIVSLSEL
+177 ADLIRMGYL
-189 ESQGVTLISKVELQK
+189 EHPTEGVAQMLK
-204 YYESNVTYTMRADA
+204 YKLTKSNT
-218 FKSSDGGKTY
+218 F
-228 TGLTNGETYTW
+228 ETIKF
-239 TPGEVFYTGTAT
+239 VNTGT
-251 FSQIED
+251 
-257 NGAFF
+257 GAM
-262 GTRDTEGLHSD
+262 TID
-273 YIKADETP
+273 K
-281 YTFAQLLQKKI
+281 
-292 ASGSYETVK
+292 
-301 FNKTSSEDLL
+301 
-311 INNDIVSKILFI
+311 DIVKAILYPSA
-323 TETNDWWT
+323 TANSVLT
-331 KISYNVNLKTLDL
+331 TLDL
-344 GAATCTDFSKETFA
+344 GAATCKDFSKETFA
-358 ANGAHGYPA
+358 ANGAQGYSA

-380 TPANVVS
+380 TPAQVVF

-392 NFKLTHVIVPEGY
+392 YFKLTHVIVPEGY
-405 EKIGANTFET
+405 EKIGANTFYT
-415 GAGVNLLTNVTLPNS
+415 GGGVTLLTNVTLPNS

-438 FFNAGNLASIELGA
+438 FLYAGKLASIELGA
-452 NLTYIGKEAFMG
+452 NLTYIGKEAFVG
-464 TGLTSISFPEN
+464 TGLTSISFPKN
-475 LDKIDDGAFYDLNI
+475 LDKIDDGAFYGLNI
-489 ANLVFNEKLRFIG
+489 TNLVFNEKLRFIG

-550 VGKAIFHSDWGEGTA
+550 VGKAIFYSNWGEGTA

-571 MGNSGFNPASG
+571 MGNSGFDPSSG
-582 DLRDDAYGEGFANRE
+582 NLRDDAKGEGFANRE
-597 NYKSST
+597 NYKN
-603 GVYFCIM
+603 GRVYFCIM

-633 CPEGGKWDHAN
+633 CPEGGTWDYAN
-644 TPLTVGKEGAD
+644 TPLAVGKEGAD
-655 PEFKAGMPNA
+655 PEFKEGMSNA
-665 SYNGI
+665 PYIGT

-686 WPSQIQWV
+686 WPSQSQWV

-706 DGVTKYRSKLTEED
+706 DGVTKYRSNLTEED

-727 GFVADTD
+727 GFVVGT
-734 GGQYTKDELC
+734 GEGQYTEDELC

-757 DDDSRSTPDYK
+757 NGDSKSTPEYK
-768 IMMKPGQWWTLCV
+768 IRMKPGQWWTLCV

-803 NKVTRDLGVNGKNK
+803 NKVTRNLGVNGKNK
-817 IVLYFTQDVLNHS
+817 IVLYFTQDVLKHS

-845 WSADIATAKDNVAND
+845 WSENIAAATDNVAED

-872 KPYNGEQSNQDAV
+872 KPYNGEQSDQDPV
-885 FVVKKYEAVEG
+885 FVVKNYVAVEG
-896 DPLPTVVESTTAVQS
+896 NPLPTVVQSTTTVQS
-911 RQASK
+911 RQASE
-916 TKKYRFVGNYLGD
+916 TKEYRFVGNYLGN
-929 ENARATKETIPQYSY
+929 ENARAAKMTIPQYSY

-968 PNKSLVQTCD
+968 PNKSLVQTSD

-1040 MVSSN
+1040 MVSAN

>member
-1 MVKNLLKK
+1 MVKVLLKK
-9 GCLVVSVLLGLGS
+9 VCLVVSVLLGLGS

-27 ETSVTFNVSDEGK
+27 ETASVTFTEDGK
-40 TLTISGQGDLTTYQT
+40 TLTISGQGDLTTYQ
-55 TDFSARVFSDKAV
+55 AVSDELK
-68 GYVFTDDKGTK
+68 FTPD
-79 VNAGDSYSANNIYYQ
+79 A
-94 ANYEY
+94 Y
-99 TKVCDGEPTG
+99 TKVDCSNNQKVSATTVYDVNDTYKADYPQKITSLYPDYVSADVAYS
-109 WNGPFGQVTSNKTWK
+109 WN
-124 EDKITNLYKGYYSPY
+124 EDKIGGLFYTTDWGNTWKAVQSSDKVDLGNRWEDGNEYSKYSTTEDKYGRILMADFKKGNYYTTSLTNVTFKSDKIDNLYVVSDNKYVKLAADAKYKDTESYY
-139 NTSVVLQS
+139 
-147 KVKVG
+147 
-152 DGVSANAWNN
+152 
-162 DQYSDMSVYFLSSEE
+162 YFLGNWSQYREINE
-177 LSGEKIVSLSEL
+177 ADLIRMGYL
-189 ESQGVTLISKVELQK
+189 EHPTETLAEMLK
-204 YYESNVTYTMRADA
+204 YKLTKSNT
-218 FKSSDGGKTY
+218 F
-228 TGLTNGETYTW
+228 ETIKF
-239 TPGEVFYTGTAT
+239 VNTGT
-251 FSQIED
+251 
-257 NGAFF
+257 GAM
-262 GTRDTEGLHSD
+262 TID
-273 YIKADETP
+273 K
-281 YTFAQLLQKKI
+281 
-292 ASGSYETVK
+292 
-301 FNKTSSEDLL
+301 
-311 INNDIVSKILFI
+311 DIVKAILYPSA
-323 TETNDWWT
+323 TANSVLT
-331 KISYNVNLKTLDL
+331 TLDL
-344 GAATCTDFSKETFA
+344 GAATCKDFSKETFA
-358 ANGAHGYPA
+358 ANGAQGYSA

-380 TPANVVS
+380 TPAQVVF

-405 EKIGANTFET
+405 EKIGANTFYT
-415 GAGVNLLTNVTLPNS
+415 GGGVTLLTNVTLPNS

-438 FFNAGNLASIELGA
+438 FLYAGKLASIELGA
-452 NLTYIGKEAFMG
+452 NLTYIGKEAFVG

-475 LDKIDDGAFYDLNI
+475 LDKIDDGAFYGLNI
-489 ANLVFNEKLRFIG
+489 TNLVFNEKLRFIG

-550 VGKAIFHSDWGEGTA
+550 VGKAIFHSNWGEGTA

-571 MGNSGFNPASG
+571 MGNSGFAPSSG
-582 DLRDDAYGEGFANRE
+582 NLRDDAKGEGFANRE
-597 NYKSST
+597 NYKN
-603 GVYFCIM
+603 GRVYFCIM

-633 CPEGGKWDHAN
+633 CPEGGTWDYAN
-644 TPLTVGKEGAD
+644 TPLAVGKEGAD
-655 PEFKAGMPNA
+655 PEFKTGMSNA
-665 SYNGI
+665 PYIGT

-686 WPSQIQWV
+686 WPSQSQWV

-706 DGVTKYRSKLTEED
+706 DGVTKYRSNLTEED

-727 GFVADTD
+727 GFVVGT
-734 GGQYTKDELC
+734 GEGQYTEDELC

-757 DDDSRSTPDYK
+757 NGDSKSTPEYK
-768 IMMKPGQWWTLCV
+768 ITMKPGQWWTLCV

-817 IVLYFTQDVLNHS
+817 IVLYFTQDVLKHS

-845 WSADIATAKDNVAND
+845 WSADIATAQDNVADD

-885 FVVKKYEAVEG
+885 FVVKNYEAVEG
-896 DPLPTVVESTTAVQS
+896 NPLPTVVQSATTVQS
-911 RQASK
+911 RQASE
-916 TKKYRFVGNYLGD
+916 TKEYRFVGNYLGN
-929 ENARATKETIPQYSY
+929 ENARATKMTIPQYSY

-968 PNKSLVQTCD
+968 PNKSLVQTND

-1012 FGETTGIE
+1012 FDETTGIE

-1040 MVSSN
+1040 MVSAN

>member
-1 MVKNLLKK
+1 M
-9 GCLVVSVLLGLGS
+9 GS

-27 ETSVTFNVSDEGK
+27 ETASVTFTEDGK
-40 TLTISGQGDLTTYQT
+40 TLTISGQGDLTTYQ
-55 TDFSARVFSDKAV
+55 AVSDELK
-68 GYVFTDDKGTK
+68 FTPD
-79 VNAGDSYSANNIYYQ
+79 A
-94 ANYEY
+94 Y
-99 TKVCDGEPTG
+99 TKVDCSNNQKVSATTVYDVNDTYKADYPQKITSLYPDYVSADVAYS
-109 WNGPFGQVTSNKTWK
+109 WN
-124 EDKITNLYKGYYSPY
+124 EDKIGGLFYTTDWGNTWKAVQSSDKVDLGNRWEDGNEYSKYSTTEDKSGRILMADFKKGNYYTTSLTNVTFKSDKIDNLYVVSDNKYVKLAADAKYKDTESYY
-139 NTSVVLQS
+139 
-147 KVKVG
+147 
-152 DGVSANAWNN
+152 
-162 DQYSDMSVYFLSSEE
+162 YFLGNWSQYREINE
-177 LSGEKIVSLSEL
+177 ADLIRMGYL
-189 ESQGVTLISKVELQK
+189 EYPTETLAEMLK
-204 YYESNVTYTMRADA
+204 YKLTKSNT
-218 FKSSDGGKTY
+218 F
-228 TGLTNGETYTW
+228 ETIKF
-239 TPGEVFYTGTAT
+239 VNTGT
-251 FSQIED
+251 
-257 NGAFF
+257 GAM
-262 GTRDTEGLHSD
+262 TID
-273 YIKADETP
+273 K
-281 YTFAQLLQKKI
+281 
-292 ASGSYETVK
+292 
-301 FNKTSSEDLL
+301 
-311 INNDIVSKILFI
+311 DIVKAILYPSA
-323 TETNDWWT
+323 TANSVLT
-331 KISYNVNLKTLDL
+331 TLDL
-344 GAATCTDFSKETFA
+344 GAATCKDFSKETFA
-358 ANGAHGYPA
+358 ANGAQGYSA

-380 TPANVVS
+380 TPAQVVF

-405 EKIGANTFET
+405 GKIGANTFYT
-415 GAGVNLLTNVTLPNS
+415 GGGVTLLTNVTLPNS

-438 FFNAGNLASIELGA
+438 FLYAGKLASIELGA
-452 NLTYIGKEAFMG
+452 NLTYIGKEAFVG

-475 LDKIDDGAFYDLNI
+475 LDKIDDGAFYGLNI
-489 ANLVFNEKLRFIG
+489 TNLVFNEKLRFIG

-550 VGKAIFHSDWGEGTA
+550 VGKAIFHSNWGEGTA

-571 MGNSGFNPASG
+571 MGNSGFDPSSG
-582 DLRDDAYGEGFANRE
+582 NLRDDAKGEGFANRE
-597 NYKSST
+597 NYKN
-603 GVYFCIM
+603 GRVYFCIM

-633 CPEGGKWDHAN
+633 CPEGGTWDYAN
-644 TPLTVGKEGAD
+644 TPLAVGKEGAD
-655 PEFKAGMPNA
+655 PEFKTGMSNA
-665 SYNGI
+665 PYIGT

-686 WPSQIQWV
+686 WPSQSQWV

-706 DGVTKYRSKLTEED
+706 DGVTKYRSNLTEED

-727 GFVADTD
+727 GFVVGT
-734 GGQYTKDELC
+734 GEGQYTEDELR

-757 DDDSRSTPDYK
+757 NGDSKSTPEYK
-768 IMMKPGQWWTLCV
+768 ITMKPGQWWTLCV

-817 IVLYFTQDVLNHS
+817 IVLYFTQDVLKHS

-845 WSADIATAKDNVAND
+845 WSADIATAQDNVADD

-885 FVVKKYEAVEG
+885 FVVKNYEAVEG
-896 DPLPTVVESTTAVQS
+896 NPLPTVVQSATTVQS
-911 RQASK
+911 RQASE
-916 TKKYRFVGNYLGD
+916 TKEYRFVGNYLGN
-929 ENARATKETIPQYSY
+929 ENARATKVTIPQYSY

-968 PNKSLVQTCD
+968 PNKSLVQTND
-978 RNGGMDDYNNFFGID
+978 RNGGRDDYNNFFGID

-1012 FGETTGIE
+1012 FDETTGIE

>member
-1 MVKNLLKK
+1 M
-9 GCLVVSVLLGLGS
+9 GS

-27 ETSVTFNVSDEGK
+27 ETASVTFTEDGK
-40 TLTISGQGDLTTYQT
+40 TLTISGQGDLTTYQ
-55 TDFSARVFSDKAV
+55 AVSDELK
-68 GYVFTDDKGTK
+68 FTPD
-79 VNAGDSYSANNIYYQ
+79 A
-94 ANYEY
+94 Y
-99 TKVCDGEPTG
+99 TKVDCSNNQKVSATTVYDVNDTYKADYPQKITSLYPDYVSADVAYS
-109 WNGPFGQVTSNKTWK
+109 WN
-124 EDKITNLYKGYYSPY
+124 EDKIGGLFYTTDWGNTWKAVQSSDKVDLGNRWEDGNEYSKYSTTEDKSGRILMADFKKGNYYTTSLTNVTFKSDKIDNLYVVSDNKYVKLAADAKYKDTESYY
-139 NTSVVLQS
+139 
-147 KVKVG
+147 
-152 DGVSANAWNN
+152 
-162 DQYSDMSVYFLSSEE
+162 YFLGNWSQYREINE
-177 LSGEKIVSLSEL
+177 ADLIRMGYL
-189 ESQGVTLISKVELQK
+189 EHPTETLAEMLK
-204 YYESNVTYTMRADA
+204 YKLTKSNT
-218 FKSSDGGKTY
+218 F
-228 TGLTNGETYTW
+228 ETIKF
-239 TPGEVFYTGTAT
+239 VNTGT
-251 FSQIED
+251 
-257 NGAFF
+257 GAM
-262 GTRDTEGLHSD
+262 TID
-273 YIKADETP
+273 K
-281 YTFAQLLQKKI
+281 
-292 ASGSYETVK
+292 
-301 FNKTSSEDLL
+301 
-311 INNDIVSKILFI
+311 DIVKAILYPSA
-323 TETNDWWT
+323 TANSVLT
-331 KISYNVNLKTLDL
+331 TLDL
-344 GAATCTDFSKETFA
+344 GAATCKDFSKETFA
-358 ANGAHGYPA
+358 ANGAQGYSA

-380 TPANVVS
+380 TPAQVVF

-405 EKIGANTFET
+405 GKIGANTFYT
-415 GAGVNLLTNVTLPNS
+415 GGGVTLLTNVTLPNS

-438 FFNAGNLASIELGA
+438 FLYAGKLASIELGA
-452 NLTYIGKEAFMG
+452 NLTYIGKEAFVG

-475 LDKIDDGAFYDLNI
+475 LDKIDDGAFYGLNI
-489 ANLVFNEKLRFIG
+489 TNLVFNEKLRFIG

-550 VGKAIFHSDWGEGTA
+550 VGKAIFHSNWGEGTA

-571 MGNSGFNPASG
+571 MGNSGFDPSSG
-582 DLRDDAYGEGFANRE
+582 NLRDDAKGEGFANRE
-597 NYKSST
+597 NYKN
-603 GVYFCIM
+603 GRVYFCIM

-633 CPEGGKWDHAN
+633 CPEGGTWDYAN
-644 TPLTVGKEGAD
+644 TPLAVGKEGAD
-655 PEFKAGMPNA
+655 PEFKKGMSNA
-665 SYNGI
+665 PYIGT

-686 WPSQIQWV
+686 WPSQSQWV

-706 DGVTKYRSKLTEED
+706 DGVTKYRSNLTEED

-727 GFVADTD
+727 GFVVGT
-734 GGQYTKDELC
+734 GEGQYTEDELR

-757 DDDSRSTPDYK
+757 NGDSKSTPEYK
-768 IMMKPGQWWTLCV
+768 ITMKPGQWWTLCV

-817 IVLYFTQDVLNHS
+817 IVLYFTQDVLKHS

-845 WSADIATAKDNVAND
+845 WSADIATAQDNVADD

-885 FVVKKYEAVEG
+885 FVVKNYEAVEG
-896 DPLPTVVESTTAVQS
+896 NPLPTVVQSATTVQS
-911 RQASK
+911 RQASE
-916 TKKYRFVGNYLGD
+916 TKEYRFVGNYLGN
-929 ENARATKETIPQYSY
+929 ENARATKVTIPQYSY

-968 PNKSLVQTCD
+968 PNKSLVQTND
-978 RNGGMDDYNNFFGID
+978 RNGGRDDYNNFFGID

-1012 FGETTGIE
+1012 FDETTGIE

>member
-1 MVKNLLKK
+1 M
-9 GCLVVSVLLGLGS
+9 GS

-27 ETSVTFNVSDEGK
+27 ETASVTFTEDGK
-40 TLTISGQGDLTTYQT
+40 TLTISGQGDLTTYQ
-55 TDFSARVFSDKAV
+55 AVSDELK
-68 GYVFTDDKGTK
+68 FTPD
-79 VNAGDSYSANNIYYQ
+79 A
-94 ANYEY
+94 Y
-99 TKVCDGEPTG
+99 TKVDCSNNQKVSATTVYDVNDTYKADYPQKITSLYPDYVSADVAYS
-109 WNGPFGQVTSNKTWK
+109 WN
-124 EDKITNLYKGYYSPY
+124 EDKIGGLFYTTDWGNTWKAVQSSDKVDLGNRWEDGNEYSKYSTTEDKSGRILMADFKKGNYYTTSLTNVTFKSEKIDNLYVVSDNKYVKLAADAKYKDTESYY
-139 NTSVVLQS
+139 
-147 KVKVG
+147 
-152 DGVSANAWNN
+152 
-162 DQYSDMSVYFLSSEE
+162 YFLGNWSQYREINEADLIRMGYLEHPTEGVAQMLNYMLTKSNTY
-177 LSGEKIVSLSEL
+177 EKI
-189 ESQGVTLISKVELQK
+189 QFA
-204 YYESNVTYTMRADA
+204 NV
-218 FKSSDGGKTY
+218 G
-228 TGLTNGETYTW
+228 TGAMT
-239 TPGEVFYTGTAT
+239 
-251 FSQIED
+251 ID
-257 NGAFF
+257 
-262 GTRDTEGLHSD
+262 
-273 YIKADETP
+273 K
-281 YTFAQLLQKKI
+281 
-292 ASGSYETVK
+292 
-301 FNKTSSEDLL
+301 
-311 INNDIVSKILFI
+311 DIVKAILYPSA
-323 TETNDWWT
+323 TANSVLT
-331 KISYNVNLKTLDL
+331 TLDL
-344 GAATCTDFSKETFA
+344 GAATCKDFSKETFA
-358 ANGAHGYPA
+358 ANGAQGYSA

-380 TPANVVS
+380 TPAQVVF

-405 EKIGANTFET
+405 GKIGANTFYT
-415 GAGVNLLTNVTLPNS
+415 GGGVTLLTNVTLPNS

-438 FFNAGNLASIELGA
+438 FLYAGKLASIELGA
-452 NLTYIGKEAFMG
+452 NLTYIGKEAFVG

-475 LDKIDDGAFYDLNI
+475 LDKIDDGAFYGLNI
-489 ANLVFNEKLRFIG
+489 TNLVFNEKLRFIG

-550 VGKAIFHSDWGEGTA
+550 VGKAIFHSNWGEGTA

-571 MGNSGFNPASG
+571 MGNSGFDPSSG
-582 DLRDDAYGEGFANRE
+582 NLRDDAKGEGFANRE
-597 NYKSST
+597 NYKN
-603 GVYFCIM
+603 GRVYFCIM

-633 CPEGGKWDHAN
+633 CPEGGTWDYAN
-644 TPLTVGKEGAD
+644 TPLAVGKEGAD
-655 PEFKAGMPNA
+655 PEFKKGMSNA
-665 SYNGI
+665 PYIGT

-686 WPSQIQWV
+686 WPSQSQWV

-706 DGVTKYRSKLTEED
+706 DGVTKYRSNLTEED

-727 GFVADTD
+727 GFVVGT
-734 GGQYTKDELC
+734 GEGQYTEDELR

-757 DDDSRSTPDYK
+757 NGDSKSTPEYK
-768 IMMKPGQWWTLCV
+768 ITMKPGQWWTLCV

-817 IVLYFTQDVLNHS
+817 IVLYFTQDVLKHS

-845 WSADIATAKDNVAND
+845 WSADIATAQDNVADD

-885 FVVKKYEAVEG
+885 FVVKNYEAVEG
-896 DPLPTVVESTTAVQS
+896 NPLPTVVQSATTVQS
-911 RQASK
+911 RQASE
-916 TKKYRFVGNYLGD
+916 TKEYRFVGNYLGN
-929 ENARATKETIPQYSY
+929 ENARATKVTIPQYSY

-968 PNKSLVQTCD
+968 PNKSLVQTND
-978 RNGGMDDYNNFFGID
+978 RNGGRDDYNNFFGID

-1012 FGETTGIE
+1012 FDETTGIE

>member
-1 MVKNLLKK
+1 MVKVLLKK
-9 GCLVVSVLLGLGS
+9 VGLVVSVLLGLGS

-27 ETSVTFNVSDEGK
+27 ETASVTFTEDGK
-40 TLTISGQGDLTTYQT
+40 TLTISGQGDLTTYQ
-55 TDFSARVFSDKAV
+55 AVSDELK
-68 GYVFTDDKGTK
+68 FTPD
-79 VNAGDSYSANNIYYQ
+79 A
-94 ANYEY
+94 Y
-99 TKVCDGEPTG
+99 TKVDCSNNQKVSATTVYDVNDTYKADYPQKITSLYPDYVSADVAYS
-109 WNGPFGQVTSNKTWK
+109 WN
-124 EDKITNLYKGYYSPY
+124 EDKIGGLFYTTDWGNTWKAVQSSDKVDLGNRWEDGNEYSKYSTTEDKSGRILMADFKKGNYYTTSLTNVTFKSDKIDNLYVVSDNKYVKLAADAKYKDTESYY
-139 NTSVVLQS
+139 
-147 KVKVG
+147 
-152 DGVSANAWNN
+152 
-162 DQYSDMSVYFLSSEE
+162 YFLGNWSQYREINE
-177 LSGEKIVSLSEL
+177 ADLIRMGYL
-189 ESQGVTLISKVELQK
+189 EHPTETLAEMLK
-204 YYESNVTYTMRADA
+204 YKLTKSNT
-218 FKSSDGGKTY
+218 F
-228 TGLTNGETYTW
+228 ETIKF
-239 TPGEVFYTGTAT
+239 VNTGT
-251 FSQIED
+251 
-257 NGAFF
+257 GAM
-262 GTRDTEGLHSD
+262 TID
-273 YIKADETP
+273 K
-281 YTFAQLLQKKI
+281 
-292 ASGSYETVK
+292 
-301 FNKTSSEDLL
+301 
-311 INNDIVSKILFI
+311 DIVKAILYPSA
-323 TETNDWWT
+323 TANSVLT
-331 KISYNVNLKTLDL
+331 TLDL
-344 GAATCTDFSKETFA
+344 GAATCKDFSKETFA
-358 ANGAHGYPA
+358 ANGAQGYSA

-380 TPANVVS
+380 TPAQVVF

-405 EKIGANTFET
+405 GKIGANTFYT
-415 GAGVNLLTNVTLPNS
+415 GGGVTLLTNVTLPNS

-438 FFNAGNLASIELGA
+438 FLYAGKLASIELGA
-452 NLTYIGKEAFMG
+452 NLTYIGKEAFVG

-475 LDKIDDGAFYDLNI
+475 LDKIDDGAFYGLNI
-489 ANLVFNEKLRFIG
+489 TNLVFNEKLRFIG

-550 VGKAIFHSDWGEGTA
+550 VGKAIFHSNWGEGTA

-571 MGNSGFNPASG
+571 MGNSGFDPSSG
-582 DLRDDAYGEGFANRE
+582 NLRDDAKGEGFANRE
-597 NYKSST
+597 NYKN
-603 GVYFCIM
+603 GRVYFCIM

-633 CPEGGKWDHAN
+633 CPEGGTWDYAN
-644 TPLTVGKEGAD
+644 TPLAVGKEGAD
-655 PEFKAGMPNA
+655 PEFKTGMSNA
-665 SYNGI
+665 PYIGT

-686 WPSQIQWV
+686 WPSQSQWV

-706 DGVTKYRSKLTEED
+706 DGVTKYRSNLTEED

-727 GFVADTD
+727 GFVVGT
-734 GGQYTKDELC
+734 GEGQYTEDELC

-757 DDDSRSTPDYK
+757 NGDSKSTPEYK
-768 IMMKPGQWWTLCV
+768 ITMKPGQWWTLCV

-817 IVLYFTQDVLNHS
+817 IVLYFTQDVLKHS

-845 WSADIATAKDNVAND
+845 WSADIATAQDNVADD

-885 FVVKKYEAVEG
+885 FVVKNYEAVEG
-896 DPLPTVVESTTAVQS
+896 NPLPTVVQSATTVQS
-911 RQASK
+911 RQASE
-916 TKKYRFVGNYLGD
+916 TKEYRFVGNYLGN
-929 ENARATKETIPQYSY
+929 ENARATKVTIPQYSY
-944 VYANTKSDPVY
+944 VYANTRSDPVY

-968 PNKSLVQTCD
+968 PNKSLVQTND
-978 RNGGMDDYNNFFGID
+978 RNGGRDDYNNFFGID

-1012 FGETTGIE
+1012 FDETTGIE

>member
-9 GCLVVSVLLGLGS
+9 VCLVVSVLLGLGS

-27 ETSVTFNVSDEGK
+27 ETASVTFTEDGK
-40 TLTISGQGDLTTYQT
+40 TLTISGQGDLTTYQAVSDELKFTPEAISKVTYNNNNNQQVSAT
-55 TDFSARVFSDKAV
+55 TV
-68 GYVFTDDKGTK
+68 YDDNVT
-79 VNAGDSYSANNIYYQ
+79 YSAMYPREITSLYP
-94 ANYEY
+94 EY
-99 TKVCDGEPTG
+99 VSADVAYS
-109 WNGPFGQVTSNKTWK
+109 WN
-124 EDKITNLYKGYYSPY
+124 EDKIGGLFYTTDWGNTWKAVQSSDKVDLEDSWEDGNEYSKYSTTEDKSGRILMADFKKGNYYTTSLTNVTFKSDKIDNLYVVSDNKYVKLAADAIYKATESYYYYSLEDWNLYRIINEADLIRMGYLEHPTETLAEMLKY
-139 NTSVVLQS
+139 KLTKSNTFETIKFVN
-147 KVKVG
+147 VG
-152 DGVSANAWNN
+152 
-162 DQYSDMSVYFLSSEE
+162 
-177 LSGEKIVSLSEL
+177 
-189 ESQGVTLISKVELQK
+189 
-204 YYESNVTYTMRADA
+204 
-218 FKSSDGGKTY
+218 
-228 TGLTNGETYTW
+228 TGAMT
-239 TPGEVFYTGTAT
+239 
-251 FSQIED
+251 ID
-257 NGAFF
+257 
-262 GTRDTEGLHSD
+262 
-273 YIKADETP
+273 K
-281 YTFAQLLQKKI
+281 
-292 ASGSYETVK
+292 
-301 FNKTSSEDLL
+301 
-311 INNDIVSKILFI
+311 DIVKAILYPSA
-323 TETNDWWT
+323 TANSVLT
-331 KISYNVNLKTLDL
+331 TLDL
-344 GAATCTDFSKETFA
+344 GAATCKDFSKETFA
-358 ANGAHGYPA
+358 ADGANGTLA
-367 LETLTLPLNESKE
+367 LTNLTLPLNESKE
-380 TPANVVS
+380 TPAQVVF

-405 EKIGANTFET
+405 GKIGANTFDT
-415 GAGVNLLTNVTLPNS
+415 GGGVTLLTNVTLPNS

-438 FFNAGNLASIELGA
+438 FLYAGKLASIELGA
-452 NLTYIGKEAFMG
+452 NLTYIGKEAFVG

-475 LDKIDDGAFYDLNI
+475 LDKIDDGAFCGLNI
-489 ANLVFNEKLRFIG
+489 TNLVFNEKLRFIG
-502 NSAFALPSEQTET
+502 NSAFALTSEQTET

-550 VGKAIFHSDWGEGTA
+550 VGKAIFYSNWGEGTA

-571 MGNSGFNPASG
+571 MGNSGFDPSSDN
-582 DLRDDAYGEGFANRE
+582 LRDDAKGEGFANRE
-597 NYKSST
+597 NYKN
-603 GVYFCIM
+603 GRVYFCIM

-633 CPEGGKWDHAN
+633 CPKGGTWDYAN
-644 TPLTVGKEGAD
+644 TPLAVGQEGAD
-655 PEFKAGMPNA
+655 PEFKKGMSNA
-665 SYNGI
+665 PYIGT

-686 WPSQIQWV
+686 WPSQSQWV

-706 DGVTKYRSKLTEED
+706 DGVTKYRSNLTEED

-727 GFVADTD
+727 GFVVGT
-734 GGQYTKDELC
+734 GEGQYTEDELC

-757 DDDSRSTPDYK
+757 NDDSKLTPEYK
-768 IMMKPGQWWTLCV
+768 ITMKPGQWWTLCV

-792 TFGADTQLCLF
+792 TFGAGTQLCLF

-845 WSADIATAKDNVAND
+845 WSENIAAATDNVAED

-872 KPYNGEQSNQDAV
+872 KPYNGEQSDQDPV
-885 FVVKKYEAVEG
+885 FVVKNYEAVEG
-896 DPLPTVVESTTAVQS
+896 NPLPTVVQSTTTVQS
-911 RQASK
+911 RQASE
-916 TKKYRFVGNYLGD
+916 TKEYRFVGNYLGN
-929 ENARATKETIPQYSY
+929 ENARATKVTIPQYSY
-944 VYANTKSDPVY
+944 VYANTNSDPVY

-968 PNKSLVQTCD
+968 PNKSLVQTND

-1040 MVSSN
+1040 MVSAN

>member
-1 MVKNLLKK
+1 M
-9 GCLVVSVLLGLGS
+9 GS

-27 ETSVTFNVSDEGK
+27 ETASVTFTEDGK
-40 TLTISGQGDLTTYQT
+40 TLTISGQGDLTTYQ
-55 TDFSARVFSDKAV
+55 AVSDELK
-68 GYVFTDDKGTK
+68 FTPD
-79 VNAGDSYSANNIYYQ
+79 A
-94 ANYEY
+94 Y
-99 TKVCDGEPTG
+99 TKVDCSNNQKVSATTVYDVNDTYKADYPQKITSLYPDYVSADVAYS
-109 WNGPFGQVTSNKTWK
+109 WN
-124 EDKITNLYKGYYSPY
+124 EDKIGGLFYTTDWGNTWKAVQSSDKVDLGNRWEDGNEYSKYSTTEDKSGRILMADFKKGNYYTTSLTNVTFKSDKIDNLYVVSDNKYVKLAADAKYKDTESYY
-139 NTSVVLQS
+139 
-147 KVKVG
+147 
-152 DGVSANAWNN
+152 
-162 DQYSDMSVYFLSSEE
+162 YFLGNWSQYREINE
-177 LSGEKIVSLSEL
+177 ADLIRMGYL
-189 ESQGVTLISKVELQK
+189 EHPTETLAEMLK
-204 YYESNVTYTMRADA
+204 YKLTKSNT
-218 FKSSDGGKTY
+218 F
-228 TGLTNGETYTW
+228 ETIKF
-239 TPGEVFYTGTAT
+239 VNTGT
-251 FSQIED
+251 
-257 NGAFF
+257 GAM
-262 GTRDTEGLHSD
+262 TID
-273 YIKADETP
+273 K
-281 YTFAQLLQKKI
+281 
-292 ASGSYETVK
+292 
-301 FNKTSSEDLL
+301 
-311 INNDIVSKILFI
+311 DIVKAILYPSA
-323 TETNDWWT
+323 TANSVLT
-331 KISYNVNLKTLDL
+331 TLDL
-344 GAATCTDFSKETFA
+344 GAATCKDFSKETFA
-358 ANGAHGYPA
+358 ANGAQGYSA

-380 TPANVVS
+380 TPAQVVF

-405 EKIGANTFET
+405 EKIGANTFDM
-415 GAGVNLLTNVTLPNS
+415 GGGVTLLTNVTLPNS

-438 FFNAGNLASIELGA
+438 FLYAGKLASIELGA
-452 NLTYIGKEAFMG
+452 NLTYIGKEAFVG

-475 LDKIDDGAFYDLNI
+475 LDKIDDGAFYGLNI
-489 ANLVFNEKLRFIG
+489 TNLVFNEKLRFIG

-550 VGKAIFHSDWGEGTA
+550 VGKAIFHSNWGEGTA

-571 MGNSGFNPASG
+571 MGNSGFDPSSG
-582 DLRDDAYGEGFANRE
+582 NLRDDAKGEGFANRE
-597 NYKSST
+597 NYKN
-603 GVYFCIM
+603 GRVYFCIM

-633 CPEGGKWDHAN
+633 CPEGGTWDYAN
-644 TPLTVGKEGAD
+644 TPLAVGKEGAD
-655 PEFKAGMPNA
+655 PEFKTGMSNA
-665 SYNGI
+665 PYIGT

-686 WPSQIQWV
+686 WPSQSQWV

-706 DGVTKYRSKLTEED
+706 DGVTKYRSNLTEED

-727 GFVADTD
+727 GFVVGT
-734 GGQYTKDELC
+734 GEGQYTEDELC

-757 DDDSRSTPDYK
+757 NGDSKSTPEYK
-768 IMMKPGQWWTLCV
+768 ITMKPGQWWTLCV

-817 IVLYFTQDVLNHS
+817 IVLYFTQDVLKHS

-845 WSADIATAKDNVAND
+845 WSADIATAQDNVADD

-885 FVVKKYEAVEG
+885 FVVKNYEAVEG
-896 DPLPTVVESTTAVQS
+896 NPLPTVVQSATTVQS
-911 RQASK
+911 RQASE
-916 TKKYRFVGNYLGD
+916 TKEYRFVGNYLGN
-929 ENARATKETIPQYSY
+929 ENARATKVTIPQYSY

-968 PNKSLVQTCD
+968 PNKSLVQTND

-1012 FGETTGIE
+1012 FDETTGIE

>member
-1 MVKNLLKK
+1 M
-9 GCLVVSVLLGLGS
+9 GS

-27 ETSVTFNVSDEGK
+27 ETASVTFTEDGK
-40 TLTISGQGDLTTYQT
+40 TLTISGQGDLTTYQ
-55 TDFSARVFSDKAV
+55 AVSDELK
-68 GYVFTDDKGTK
+68 FTPD
-79 VNAGDSYSANNIYYQ
+79 A
-94 ANYEY
+94 Y
-99 TKVCDGEPTG
+99 TKVDCSNNQKVSATTVYDVNDTYKADYPQKITSLYPDYVSADVAYS
-109 WNGPFGQVTSNKTWK
+109 WN
-124 EDKITNLYKGYYSPY
+124 EDKIGGLFYTTDWGNTWKAVQSSDKVDLGNRWEDGNEYSKYSTTEDKSGRILMADFKKGNYYTTSLTNVTFKSDKIDNLYVVSDNKYVKLAADAKYKDTESYY
-139 NTSVVLQS
+139 
-147 KVKVG
+147 
-152 DGVSANAWNN
+152 
-162 DQYSDMSVYFLSSEE
+162 YFLGNWSQYREINE
-177 LSGEKIVSLSEL
+177 ADLIRMGYL
-189 ESQGVTLISKVELQK
+189 EHPTETLAEMLK
-204 YYESNVTYTMRADA
+204 YKLTKSNT
-218 FKSSDGGKTY
+218 F
-228 TGLTNGETYTW
+228 ETIKF
-239 TPGEVFYTGTAT
+239 VNTGT
-251 FSQIED
+251 
-257 NGAFF
+257 GAM
-262 GTRDTEGLHSD
+262 TID
-273 YIKADETP
+273 K
-281 YTFAQLLQKKI
+281 
-292 ASGSYETVK
+292 
-301 FNKTSSEDLL
+301 
-311 INNDIVSKILFI
+311 DIVKAILYPSA
-323 TETNDWWT
+323 TANSVLT
-331 KISYNVNLKTLDL
+331 TLDL
-344 GAATCTDFSKETFA
+344 GAATCKDFSKETFA
-358 ANGAHGYPA
+358 ANGAQGYSA

-380 TPANVVS
+380 TPAQVVF

-405 EKIGANTFET
+405 GKIGANTFYT
-415 GAGVNLLTNVTLPNS
+415 GGGVTLLTNVTLPNS

-438 FFNAGNLASIELGA
+438 FLYAGKLASIELGA
-452 NLTYIGKEAFMG
+452 NLTYIGKEAFVG

-475 LDKIDDGAFYDLNI
+475 LDKIDDGAFYGLNI
-489 ANLVFNEKLRFIG
+489 TNLVFNEKLRFIG

-550 VGKAIFHSDWGEGTA
+550 VGKAIFYSNWGEGTA

-571 MGNSGFNPASG
+571 MGNSGFDPSSG
-582 DLRDDAYGEGFANRE
+582 NLRDDAKGEGFANRE
-597 NYKSST
+597 NYKN
-603 GVYFCIM
+603 GRVYFCIM

-633 CPEGGKWDHAN
+633 CPEGGTWDYAN
-644 TPLTVGKEGAD
+644 TPLAVGKEGAD
-655 PEFKAGMPNA
+655 PEFKEGMSNA
-665 SYNGI
+665 SYIGT

-686 WPSQIQWV
+686 WPSQSQWV

-706 DGVTKYRSKLTEED
+706 DGVTKYRSNLTEED

-727 GFVADTD
+727 GFVVGT
-734 GGQYTKDELC
+734 GEGQYTEDELC

-757 DDDSRSTPDYK
+757 NGDSKSTPEYK
-768 IMMKPGQWWTLCV
+768 ITMKPGQWWTLCV

-817 IVLYFTQDVLNHS
+817 IVLYFTQDVLKHS

-845 WSADIATAKDNVAND
+845 WSADIATAQDNVADD

-885 FVVKKYEAVEG
+885 FVVKNYEAVEG
-896 DPLPTVVESTTAVQS
+896 NPLPTVVQSATTVQS
-911 RQASK
+911 RQASE
-916 TKKYRFVGNYLGD
+916 TKEYRFVGNYLGN
-929 ENARATKETIPQYSY
+929 ENARATKVTIPQYSY
-944 VYANTKSDPVY
+944 VYANTRSDPVY

-968 PNKSLVQTCD
+968 PNKSLVQTND
-978 RNGGMDDYNNFFGID
+978 RNGGRDDYNNFFGID

-1012 FGETTGIE
+1012 FDETTGIE

>member
-1 MVKNLLKK
+1 M
-9 GCLVVSVLLGLGS
+9 GS

-27 ETSVTFNVSDEGK
+27 ETASVTFTEDGK
-40 TLTISGQGDLTTYQT
+40 TLTISGQGDLTTYQ
-55 TDFSARVFSDKAV
+55 AVSDELK
-68 GYVFTDDKGTK
+68 FTPD
-79 VNAGDSYSANNIYYQ
+79 A
-94 ANYEY
+94 Y
-99 TKVCDGEPTG
+99 TKVDCSNNQKVSATTVYDVNDTYKADYPQKITSLYPDYVSADVAYS
-109 WNGPFGQVTSNKTWK
+109 WN
-124 EDKITNLYKGYYSPY
+124 EDKIGGLFYTTDWGNTWKAVQSSDKVDLGNRWEDGNEYSKYSTTEDKSGRILMADFKKGNYYTTSLTNVTFKSDKIDNLYVVSDNKYVKLAADAKYKDTESYY
-139 NTSVVLQS
+139 
-147 KVKVG
+147 
-152 DGVSANAWNN
+152 
-162 DQYSDMSVYFLSSEE
+162 YFLGNWSQYREINEADLIRMGYLEHPTEGVAQMLNYMLTKSNTY
-177 LSGEKIVSLSEL
+177 EKI
-189 ESQGVTLISKVELQK
+189 QFA
-204 YYESNVTYTMRADA
+204 NV
-218 FKSSDGGKTY
+218 G
-228 TGLTNGETYTW
+228 TGAMT
-239 TPGEVFYTGTAT
+239 
-251 FSQIED
+251 I
-257 NGAFF
+257 
-262 GTRDTEGLHSD
+262 
-273 YIKADETP
+273 
-281 YTFAQLLQKKI
+281 
-292 ASGSYETVK
+292 
-301 FNKTSSEDLL
+301 NK
-311 INNDIVSKILFI
+311 DIVKAILYPSA
-323 TETNDWWT
+323 TANSVLT
-331 KISYNVNLKTLDL
+331 TLDL
-344 GAATCTDFSKETFA
+344 GAATCKDFSKETFA
-358 ANGAHGYPA
+358 ANGAQGYSA

-380 TPANVVS
+380 TPAQVVF

-405 EKIGANTFET
+405 GKIGANTFYT
-415 GAGVNLLTNVTLPNS
+415 GGGVTLLTNVTLPNS

-438 FFNAGNLASIELGA
+438 FLYAGKLASIELGA
-452 NLTYIGKEAFMG
+452 NLTYIGKEAFVG

-475 LDKIDDGAFYDLNI
+475 LDKIDDGAFYGLNI
-489 ANLVFNEKLRFIG
+489 TNLVFNEKLRFIG

-550 VGKAIFHSDWGEGTA
+550 VGKAIFHSNWGEGTA

-571 MGNSGFNPASG
+571 MGNSGFDPSSG
-582 DLRDDAYGEGFANRE
+582 NLRDDAKGEGFANRE
-597 NYKSST
+597 NYKN
-603 GVYFCIM
+603 GRVYFCIM

-633 CPEGGKWDHAN
+633 CPEGGTWDYAN
-644 TPLTVGKEGAD
+644 TPLAVGKEGAD
-655 PEFKAGMPNA
+655 PEFKTGMSNA
-665 SYNGI
+665 PYIGT

-686 WPSQIQWV
+686 WPSQSQWV

-706 DGVTKYRSKLTEED
+706 DGVTKYRSNLTEED

-727 GFVADTD
+727 GFVVGT
-734 GGQYTKDELC
+734 GEGQYTEDELC

-757 DDDSRSTPDYK
+757 NGDSKSTPEYK
-768 IMMKPGQWWTLCV
+768 ITMKPGQWWTLCV

-817 IVLYFTQDVLNHS
+817 IVLYFTQDVLKHS

-845 WSADIATAKDNVAND
+845 WSADIATAQDNVADD

-885 FVVKKYEAVEG
+885 FVVKNYEAVEG
-896 DPLPTVVESTTAVQS
+896 NPLPTVVQSATTVQS
-911 RQASK
+911 RQASE
-916 TKKYRFVGNYLGD
+916 TKEYRFVGNYLGN
-929 ENARATKETIPQYSY
+929 ENARATKVTIPQYSY

-968 PNKSLVQTCD
+968 PNKSLVQTND
-978 RNGGMDDYNNFFGID
+978 RNGGRDDYNNFFGID

-1012 FGETTGIE
+1012 FDETTGIE

>member
-1 MVKNLLKK
+1 M
-9 GCLVVSVLLGLGS
+9 GS

-27 ETSVTFNVSDEGK
+27 ETASVTFTEDGK
-40 TLTISGQGDLTTYQT
+40 TLTISGQGDLTTYQ
-55 TDFSARVFSDKAV
+55 AVSDELK
-68 GYVFTDDKGTK
+68 FTPD
-79 VNAGDSYSANNIYYQ
+79 A
-94 ANYEY
+94 Y
-99 TKVCDGEPTG
+99 TKVGCSNNQKVSATTVYDVNDTYKADYPQKITSLYPDYVSADVAYS
-109 WNGPFGQVTSNKTWK
+109 WN
-124 EDKITNLYKGYYSPY
+124 EDKIGGLFYTTDWGNTWKAVQSSDKVDLDSWEDGNEYSKYSTTEDKSGRILMADFKKGNYYTTSLTNVTFKSEKIDNLYVVSDNKYVKLAADAKYKDTESYY
-139 NTSVVLQS
+139 
-147 KVKVG
+147 
-152 DGVSANAWNN
+152 
-162 DQYSDMSVYFLSSEE
+162 YFLGDWSQYREINEADLIRMGYLEHPTEGVAQMLNYMLTKSNTY
-177 LSGEKIVSLSEL
+177 EKI
-189 ESQGVTLISKVELQK
+189 QFA
-204 YYESNVTYTMRADA
+204 NV
-218 FKSSDGGKTY
+218 G
-228 TGLTNGETYTW
+228 TGAMT
-239 TPGEVFYTGTAT
+239 
-251 FSQIED
+251 ID
-257 NGAFF
+257 
-262 GTRDTEGLHSD
+262 
-273 YIKADETP
+273 K
-281 YTFAQLLQKKI
+281 
-292 ASGSYETVK
+292 
-301 FNKTSSEDLL
+301 
-311 INNDIVSKILFI
+311 DIVKAILYPSA
-323 TETNDWWT
+323 TANSVLT
-331 KISYNVNLKTLDL
+331 TLDL
-344 GAATCTDFSKETFA
+344 GAATCKDFSKETFA
-358 ANGAHGYPA
+358 ANGAQGYSA

-380 TPANVVS
+380 TPALVVF

-392 NFKLTHVIVPEGY
+392 YFKLTHVIVPEGY
-405 EKIGANTFET
+405 GKIGANTFDT
-415 GAGVNLLTNVTLPNS
+415 GGGVTLLTNVTLPNS

-438 FFNAGNLASIELGA
+438 FLYAGKLARIELGA
-452 NLTYIGKEAFMG
+452 NLTYIGKEAFVG

-475 LDKIDDGAFYDLNI
+475 LDKIDDGAFYGLNI
-489 ANLVFNEKLRFIG
+489 TNLVFNEKLRFIG
-502 NSAFALPSEQTET
+502 NSAFALTSEQTET

-550 VGKAIFHSDWGEGTA
+550 VGKAIFYSNWGEGTA

-571 MGNSGFNPASG
+571 MGNSGFDPSSG
-582 DLRDDAYGEGFANRE
+582 NLRDDAKGEGFANRE
-597 NYKSST
+597 NYKN
-603 GVYFCIM
+603 GRVYFCIM

-633 CPEGGKWDHAN
+633 CPEGGTWDYAN
-644 TPLTVGKEGAD
+644 TPLAVGKEGAD
-655 PEFKAGMPNA
+655 PEFKNGMVNA
-665 SYNGI
+665 PYIGT

-686 WPSQIQWV
+686 WPSQSQWV

-706 DGVTKYRSKLTEED
+706 DGVTKYRSNLTEED

-727 GFVADTD
+727 GFVVGT
-734 GGQYTKDELC
+734 GEGQYTEDELC

-757 DDDSRSTPDYK
+757 NGDSKSTPEYK
-768 IMMKPGQWWTLCV
+768 ITMKPGQWWTLCV

-792 TFGADTQLCLF
+792 TFGAHTQLCLF

-817 IVLYFTQDVLNHS
+817 IVLYFTQDVLKHS

-845 WSADIATAKDNVAND
+845 WSADIATAQDNVADD

-885 FVVKKYEAVEG
+885 FVVKNYEAVEG
-896 DPLPTVVESTTAVQS
+896 NPLPTVVQSATTVQS
-911 RQASK
+911 RQASE
-916 TKKYRFVGNYLGD
+916 TKEYRFVGNYLGN
-929 ENARATKETIPQYSY
+929 ENARATKVTIPQYSY
-944 VYANTKSDPVY
+944 VYANTNSDPVY

-968 PNKSLVQTCD
+968 PNKSLVQTND
-978 RNGGMDDYNNFFGID
+978 RNGGRDDYNNFFGID

-1012 FGETTGIE
+1012 FDETTGIE
-1020 DVTIVAGTDTLTPVF
+1020 DITIVAGTDTLTPVF

>member
-1 MVKNLLKK
+1 M
-9 GCLVVSVLLGLGS
+9 GS

-27 ETSVTFNVSDEGK
+27 ETASVTFTEDGK
-40 TLTISGQGDLTTYQT
+40 TLTISGQGDLTTYQ
-55 TDFSARVFSDKAV
+55 AVSDELK
-68 GYVFTDDKGTK
+68 FTPD
-79 VNAGDSYSANNIYYQ
+79 A
-94 ANYEY
+94 Y
-99 TKVCDGEPTG
+99 TKVDCSNNQKVSATTVYDVNDTYKADYPQKITSLYPDYVSADVAYS
-109 WNGPFGQVTSNKTWK
+109 WN
-124 EDKITNLYKGYYSPY
+124 EDKIGGLFYTTDWGNTWKAVQSSDKVDLGNRWEDGNEYSKYSTTEDKSGRILMADFKKGNYYTTSLTNVTFKSDKIDNLYVVSDNKYVKLAADAKYKDTESYY
-139 NTSVVLQS
+139 
-147 KVKVG
+147 
-152 DGVSANAWNN
+152 
-162 DQYSDMSVYFLSSEE
+162 YFLGNWSQYREINE
-177 LSGEKIVSLSEL
+177 ADLIRMGYL
-189 ESQGVTLISKVELQK
+189 EHPTETLAEMLK
-204 YYESNVTYTMRADA
+204 YKLTKSNT
-218 FKSSDGGKTY
+218 F
-228 TGLTNGETYTW
+228 ETIKF
-239 TPGEVFYTGTAT
+239 VNTGT
-251 FSQIED
+251 
-257 NGAFF
+257 GAM
-262 GTRDTEGLHSD
+262 TID
-273 YIKADETP
+273 K
-281 YTFAQLLQKKI
+281 
-292 ASGSYETVK
+292 
-301 FNKTSSEDLL
+301 
-311 INNDIVSKILFI
+311 DIVKAILYPSA
-323 TETNDWWT
+323 TANSVLT
-331 KISYNVNLKTLDL
+331 TLDL
-344 GAATCTDFSKETFA
+344 GAATCKDFSKETFA
-358 ANGAHGYPA
+358 ANGAQGYSA

-380 TPANVVS
+380 TPAQVVF

-405 EKIGANTFET
+405 EKIGANTFDM
-415 GAGVNLLTNVTLPNS
+415 GGGVTLLTNVTLPNS

-438 FFNAGNLASIELGA
+438 FLYAGKLASIELGA
-452 NLTYIGKEAFMG
+452 NLTYIGKEAFVG

-475 LDKIDDGAFYDLNI
+475 LDKIDDGAFYGLNI
-489 ANLVFNEKLRFIG
+489 TNLVFNEKLRFIG

-550 VGKAIFHSDWGEGTA
+550 VGKAIFHSNWGEGTA

-571 MGNSGFNPASG
+571 MGNSGFDPSSG
-582 DLRDDAYGEGFANRE
+582 NLRDDAKGEGFANRE
-597 NYKSST
+597 NYKN
-603 GVYFCIM
+603 GRVYFCIM

-633 CPEGGKWDHAN
+633 CPEGGTWDYAN
-644 TPLTVGKEGAD
+644 TPLAVGKEGAD
-655 PEFKAGMPNA
+655 PEFKTGMSNA
-665 SYNGI
+665 PYIGT

-686 WPSQIQWV
+686 WPSQSQWV

-706 DGVTKYRSKLTEED
+706 DGVTKYRSNLTEED

-727 GFVADTD
+727 GFVVGT
-734 GGQYTKDELC
+734 GEGQYTEDELC

-757 DDDSRSTPDYK
+757 NGDSKSTPEYK
-768 IMMKPGQWWTLCV
+768 ITMKPGQWWTLCV

-817 IVLYFTQDVLNHS
+817 IVLYFTQDVLKHS

-845 WSADIATAKDNVAND
+845 WSADIATAQDNVADD

-885 FVVKKYEAVEG
+885 FVVKNYEAVEG
-896 DPLPTVVESTTAVQS
+896 NPLPTVVQSATTVQS
-911 RQASK
+911 RQASE
-916 TKKYRFVGNYLGD
+916 TKEYRFVGNYLGN
-929 ENARATKETIPQYSY
+929 ENARATKVTIPQYSY
-944 VYANTKSDPVY
+944 VYANTRSDPVY

-968 PNKSLVQTCD
+968 PNKSLVQTND

-1012 FGETTGIE
+1012 FDETTGIE

>member
-9 GCLVVSVLLGLGS
+9 VCLVVSVLLGLGS

-27 ETSVTFNVSDEGK
+27 ETASVTFTEDGK
-40 TLTISGQGDLTTYQT
+40 TLTISGQGDLTTYQ
-55 TDFSARVFSDKAV
+55 AVSDELK
-68 GYVFTDDKGTK
+68 FTPD
-79 VNAGDSYSANNIYYQ
+79 A
-94 ANYEY
+94 Y
-99 TKVCDGEPTG
+99 TKVDYSNNQKVSATTVYDVNDTYKADYPQKITSLYPDYVSADVAYS
-109 WNGPFGQVTSNKTWK
+109 WN
-124 EDKITNLYKGYYSPY
+124 EDKIGGLFYTTDWGNTWKAVQSSDKVDLNSWEDGNEYSKYSTTEDKSGRILMADFKKGNYYTTSLTNVTFKSDKIDNLYVVSDNKYVKLAADAKYKDTESYY
-139 NTSVVLQS
+139 
-147 KVKVG
+147 
-152 DGVSANAWNN
+152 
-162 DQYSDMSVYFLSSEE
+162 YFLGNWSQYREINE
-177 LSGEKIVSLSEL
+177 ADLIRMGYL
-189 ESQGVTLISKVELQK
+189 EHPTETLAEMLK
-204 YYESNVTYTMRADA
+204 YKLTKSNT
-218 FKSSDGGKTY
+218 F
-228 TGLTNGETYTW
+228 ETIKF
-239 TPGEVFYTGTAT
+239 VNTGT
-251 FSQIED
+251 
-257 NGAFF
+257 GAM
-262 GTRDTEGLHSD
+262 TID
-273 YIKADETP
+273 K
-281 YTFAQLLQKKI
+281 
-292 ASGSYETVK
+292 
-301 FNKTSSEDLL
+301 
-311 INNDIVSKILFI
+311 DIVKAILYPSA
-323 TETNDWWT
+323 TANSVLT
-331 KISYNVNLKTLDL
+331 TLDL
-344 GAATCTDFSKETFA
+344 GAATCKDFSKETFA
-358 ANGAHGYPA
+358 ANGAQGYSA

-380 TPANVVS
+380 TPAQVVF

-405 EKIGANTFET
+405 GKIGANTFDT
-415 GAGVNLLTNVTLPNS
+415 GGGVTLLTNVTLPNS

-438 FFNAGNLASIELGA
+438 FLYAGKLASIELGA
-452 NLTYIGKEAFMG
+452 NLTYIGKEAFVG

-475 LDKIDDGAFYDLNI
+475 LDKIDDGAFYSLNI
-489 ANLVFNEKLRFIG
+489 TNLVFNEKLRFIG
-502 NSAFALPSEQTET
+502 NSAFALTSEQTET

-550 VGKAIFHSDWGEGTA
+550 VGKAIFYSNWGEGTA

-571 MGNSGFNPASG
+571 MGNSGFDPSSG
-582 DLRDDAYGEGFANRE
+582 NLRDDAKGEGFANRE
-597 NYKSST
+597 NYKN
-603 GVYFCIM
+603 GRVYFCIM

-633 CPEGGKWDHAN
+633 CPEGGTWDYAN
-644 TPLTVGKEGAD
+644 TPLAVGKEGAD
-655 PEFKAGMPNA
+655 PEFKKGMSNA
-665 SYNGI
+665 PYIGT
-670 KVDYGYQDTY
+670 KVDYGYLDTY

-686 WPSQIQWV
+686 WPSQSQWV

-706 DGVTKYRSKLTEED
+706 DGVTKYRSNLTEED

-727 GFVADTD
+727 GFVVGT
-734 GGQYTKDELC
+734 GEGQYTEDELR

-757 DDDSRSTPDYK
+757 NGDSKSTREYK
-768 IMMKPGQWWTLCV
+768 IPMKPGQWWTLCV

-817 IVLYFTQDVLNHS
+817 IVLYFTQDVLKHS

-845 WSADIATAKDNVAND
+845 WSADIATAQDNVADD

-885 FVVKKYEAVEG
+885 FVVKNYEAVEG
-896 DPLPTVVESTTAVQS
+896 NPLPTVVQSATTVQS
-911 RQASK
+911 RQASE
-916 TKKYRFVGNYLGD
+916 TKEYRFVGNYLGN
-929 ENARATKETIPQYSY
+929 ENARATKVTIPQYSY

-968 PNKSLVQTCD
+968 PNKSLVQTND
-978 RNGGMDDYNNFFGID
+978 RNGGRDDYNNFFGID

-1012 FGETTGIE
+1012 FDETTDIE

>member
-1 MVKNLLKK
+1 M
-9 GCLVVSVLLGLGS
+9 GS

-27 ETSVTFNVSDEGK
+27 ETASVTFTEDGK
-40 TLTISGQGDLTTYQT
+40 TLTISGQGDLTTYQ
-55 TDFSARVFSDKAV
+55 AVSDELK
-68 GYVFTDDKGTK
+68 FTPD
-79 VNAGDSYSANNIYYQ
+79 A
-94 ANYEY
+94 Y
-99 TKVCDGEPTG
+99 TKVDCSNNQKVSATTVYDVNDTYKADYPQKITSLYPDYVSADVAYS
-109 WNGPFGQVTSNKTWK
+109 WN
-124 EDKITNLYKGYYSPY
+124 EDKIGGLFYTTDWGNTWKAVQSSDKVDLGNSWEDGNEYSKYSTTEDKSGRILMADFKKGNYYTTSLTNVTFKSDKIDNLYVVSDNKYVKLAADAKYKDTESYY
-139 NTSVVLQS
+139 
-147 KVKVG
+147 
-152 DGVSANAWNN
+152 
-162 DQYSDMSVYFLSSEE
+162 YFLGNWSQYREINE
-177 LSGEKIVSLSEL
+177 ADLIRMGYL
-189 ESQGVTLISKVELQK
+189 EHPTETLAEMLK
-204 YYESNVTYTMRADA
+204 YKLTKSNT
-218 FKSSDGGKTY
+218 F
-228 TGLTNGETYTW
+228 ETIKF
-239 TPGEVFYTGTAT
+239 VNTGT
-251 FSQIED
+251 
-257 NGAFF
+257 GAM
-262 GTRDTEGLHSD
+262 TID
-273 YIKADETP
+273 K
-281 YTFAQLLQKKI
+281 
-292 ASGSYETVK
+292 
-301 FNKTSSEDLL
+301 
-311 INNDIVSKILFI
+311 DIVKAILYPSA
-323 TETNDWWT
+323 TANSVLT
-331 KISYNVNLKTLDL
+331 TLDL
-344 GAATCTDFSKETFA
+344 GAATCKDFSKETFA
-358 ANGAHGYPA
+358 ANGAQGYSA

-380 TPANVVS
+380 TPAQVVF

-405 EKIGANTFET
+405 GKIGANTFYT
-415 GAGVNLLTNVTLPNS
+415 GGGVTLLTNVTLPNS

-438 FFNAGNLASIELGA
+438 FLYAGKLASIELGA
-452 NLTYIGKEAFMG
+452 NLTYIGKEAFVG

-475 LDKIDDGAFYDLNI
+475 LDKIDDGAFYGLNI
-489 ANLVFNEKLRFIG
+489 TNLVFNEKLRFIG
-502 NSAFALPSEQTET
+502 NSAFALTSEQTET

-550 VGKAIFHSDWGEGTA
+550 VGKAIFYSNWGEGTA

-571 MGNSGFNPASG
+571 MGNSGFDPSSG
-582 DLRDDAYGEGFANRE
+582 NLRDDAYGEGFANRE
-597 NYKSST
+597 NYKN
-603 GVYFCIM
+603 GRVYFCIM

-633 CPEGGKWDHAN
+633 CPEGGTWDYAN
-644 TPLTVGKEGAD
+644 TPLAVGQEGAD
-655 PEFKAGMPNA
+655 PEFKKGMSNA
-665 SYNGI
+665 LYIGT

-686 WPSQIQWV
+686 WPSQSQWV

-706 DGVTKYRSKLTEED
+706 DGVTKYRSNLTEED

-727 GFVADTD
+727 GFVVGT
-734 GGQYTKDELC
+734 GEGQYTEDELR

-757 DDDSRSTPDYK
+757 NGDSKSTPEYK
-768 IMMKPGQWWTLCV
+768 ITMKPGQWWTLCV

-817 IVLYFTQDVLNHS
+817 IVLYFTQDVLKHS

-845 WSADIATAKDNVAND
+845 WSADIATAQDNVADD

-885 FVVKKYEAVEG
+885 FVVKNYEAVEG
-896 DPLPTVVESTTAVQS
+896 NPLPTVVLSATTVQS
-911 RQASK
+911 RQASE
-916 TKKYRFVGNYLGD
+916 TKEYRFVGNYLGN
-929 ENARATKETIPQYSY
+929 ENARATKVTIPQYSY

-968 PNKSLVQTCD
+968 PNKSLVQTND
-978 RNGGMDDYNNFFGID
+978 RNGGRDDYNNFFGID

-1012 FGETTGIE
+1012 FDETTGIE

>member
-1 MVKNLLKK
+1 MVKVLLKK
-9 GCLVVSVLLGLGS
+9 LCLVVSVLLGLGS

-27 ETSVTFNVSDEGK
+27 ETASVTFTEDGK
-40 TLTISGQGDLTTYQT
+40 TLTISGQGDLTTYQ
-55 TDFSARVFSDKAV
+55 AVSDELK
-68 GYVFTDDKGTK
+68 FTPD
-79 VNAGDSYSANNIYYQ
+79 A
-94 ANYEY
+94 Y
-99 TKVCDGEPTG
+99 TKVDYSNNQKVSATTVYDVNDTYKADYPQKITSLYPDYVSADVAYS
-109 WNGPFGQVTSNKTWK
+109 WN
-124 EDKITNLYKGYYSPY
+124 EDKIGGLFYTTDWGNTWKAVQSSDKVDLGNRWEDGNEYSKYSTTEDKSGRILMADFKKGNYYTTSLTNVTFKSDKIDNLYVVSDNKYVKLAADAKYKDTESYY
-139 NTSVVLQS
+139 
-147 KVKVG
+147 
-152 DGVSANAWNN
+152 
-162 DQYSDMSVYFLSSEE
+162 YFLGNWSQYREINE
-177 LSGEKIVSLSEL
+177 ADLIRMGYL
-189 ESQGVTLISKVELQK
+189 EHPTETLAEMLK
-204 YYESNVTYTMRADA
+204 YKLTKSNT
-218 FKSSDGGKTY
+218 F
-228 TGLTNGETYTW
+228 ETIKF
-239 TPGEVFYTGTAT
+239 VNTGT
-251 FSQIED
+251 
-257 NGAFF
+257 GAM
-262 GTRDTEGLHSD
+262 TID
-273 YIKADETP
+273 K
-281 YTFAQLLQKKI
+281 
-292 ASGSYETVK
+292 
-301 FNKTSSEDLL
+301 
-311 INNDIVSKILFI
+311 DIVKAILYPSA
-323 TETNDWWT
+323 TANSVLT
-331 KISYNVNLKTLDL
+331 TLDL
-344 GAATCTDFSKETFA
+344 GAATCKDFSKETFA
-358 ANGAHGYPA
+358 ANGAQGYSA

-380 TPANVVS
+380 TPAQVVF

-405 EKIGANTFET
+405 EKIGANTFDM
-415 GAGVNLLTNVTLPNS
+415 GGGVTLLTNVTLPNS

-438 FFNAGNLASIELGA
+438 FLYAGKLASIELGA
-452 NLTYIGKEAFMG
+452 NLTYIGKEAFVG

-475 LDKIDDGAFYDLNI
+475 LDKIDDGAFYGLNI
-489 ANLVFNEKLRFIG
+489 TNLVFNEKLRFIG

-550 VGKAIFHSDWGEGTA
+550 VGKAIFHSNWGEGTA

-571 MGNSGFNPASG
+571 MGNSGFDPSSG
-582 DLRDDAYGEGFANRE
+582 NLRDDAKGEGFANRE
-597 NYKSST
+597 NYKN
-603 GVYFCIM
+603 GRVYFCIM

-633 CPEGGKWDHAN
+633 CPEGGTWDYAN
-644 TPLTVGKEGAD
+644 TPLAVGQEGAD
-655 PEFKAGMPNA
+655 PEFKKGMSNA
-665 SYNGI
+665 PYIGT

-686 WPSQIQWV
+686 WPSQSQWV

-706 DGVTKYRSKLTEED
+706 DGVTKYRSNLTEED

-727 GFVADTD
+727 GFVVGT
-734 GGQYTKDELC
+734 GEGQYTEDELR

-757 DDDSRSTPDYK
+757 NGDSKSTPEYK
-768 IMMKPGQWWTLCV
+768 ITMKPGQWWTLCV

-817 IVLYFTQDVLNHS
+817 IVLYFTQDVLKHS

-845 WSADIATAKDNVAND
+845 WSADIATAQDNVADD

-885 FVVKKYEAVEG
+885 FVVKNYEAVEG
-896 DPLPTVVESTTAVQS
+896 NPLPTVVQSATTVQS
-911 RQASK
+911 RQASE
-916 TKKYRFVGNYLGD
+916 TKEYRFVGNYLGN
-929 ENARATKETIPQYSY
+929 ENARATKVTIPQYSY

-968 PNKSLVQTCD
+968 PNKSLVQTND
-978 RNGGMDDYNNFFGID
+978 RNGGRDDYNNFFGID

-1012 FGETTGIE
+1012 FDETTGIE
-1020 DVTIVAGTDTLTPVF
+1020 DITIVAGTDTLTPVF

>member
-1 MVKNLLKK
+1 MVKVLLKK
-9 GCLVVSVLLGLGS
+9 VGLVVSVLLGLGS

-27 ETSVTFNVSDEGK
+27 ETASVTFTEDGK
-40 TLTISGQGDLTTYQT
+40 TLTISGQGDLTTYQ
-55 TDFSARVFSDKAV
+55 AVSDELK
-68 GYVFTDDKGTK
+68 FTPD
-79 VNAGDSYSANNIYYQ
+79 A
-94 ANYEY
+94 Y
-99 TKVCDGEPTG
+99 TKVDCSNNQKVSATTVYDVNDTYKADYPQKITSLYPDYVSADVAYS
-109 WNGPFGQVTSNKTWK
+109 WN
-124 EDKITNLYKGYYSPY
+124 EDKIGGLFYTTDWGNTWKAVQSSDKVDLGNRWEDGNEYSKYSTTEDKSGRILMADFKKGNYYTTSLTNVTFKSDKIDNLYVVSDNKYVKLAADAKYKDTESYY
-139 NTSVVLQS
+139 
-147 KVKVG
+147 
-152 DGVSANAWNN
+152 
-162 DQYSDMSVYFLSSEE
+162 YFLGNWSQYREINE
-177 LSGEKIVSLSEL
+177 ADLIRMGYL
-189 ESQGVTLISKVELQK
+189 EHPTETLAEMLK
-204 YYESNVTYTMRADA
+204 YKLTKSNT
-218 FKSSDGGKTY
+218 F
-228 TGLTNGETYTW
+228 ETIKF
-239 TPGEVFYTGTAT
+239 VNTGT
-251 FSQIED
+251 
-257 NGAFF
+257 GAM
-262 GTRDTEGLHSD
+262 TID
-273 YIKADETP
+273 K
-281 YTFAQLLQKKI
+281 
-292 ASGSYETVK
+292 
-301 FNKTSSEDLL
+301 
-311 INNDIVSKILFI
+311 DIVKAILYPSA
-323 TETNDWWT
+323 TANSVLT
-331 KISYNVNLKTLDL
+331 TLDL
-344 GAATCTDFSKETFA
+344 GAATCTGFSKETFA
-358 ANGAHGYPA
+358 ANGAQGYSA

-380 TPANVVS
+380 TPAQVVF

-405 EKIGANTFET
+405 EKIGANTFDM
-415 GAGVNLLTNVTLPNS
+415 GGGVTLLTNVTLPNS

-438 FFNAGNLASIELGA
+438 FLYAGKLASIELGA
-452 NLTYIGKEAFMG
+452 NLTYIGKEAFVG

-475 LDKIDDGAFYDLNI
+475 LDKIDDGAFYGLNI
-489 ANLVFNEKLRFIG
+489 TNLVFNEKLRFIG
-502 NSAFALPSEQTET
+502 NSAFALTSEQTET

-550 VGKAIFHSDWGEGTA
+550 VGKAIFHSNWGEGTA

-571 MGNSGFNPASG
+571 MGNSGFDPSSG
-582 DLRDDAYGEGFANRE
+582 NLRDDAKGEGFANRE
-597 NYKSST
+597 NYKN
-603 GVYFCIM
+603 GRVYFCIM

-633 CPEGGKWDHAN
+633 CPEGGTWDYAN
-644 TPLTVGKEGAD
+644 TPLAVGQEGAD
-655 PEFKAGMPNA
+655 PEFKKGMSNA
-665 SYNGI
+665 PYIGT

-686 WPSQIQWV
+686 WPSQSQWV

-706 DGVTKYRSKLTEED
+706 DGVTKYRSNLTEED

-727 GFVADTD
+727 GFVVGT
-734 GGQYTKDELC
+734 GEGQYTEDELR

-757 DDDSRSTPDYK
+757 NGDSKSTPEYK
-768 IMMKPGQWWTLCV
+768 ITMKPGQWWTLCV

-817 IVLYFTQDVLNHS
+817 IVLYFTQDVLKHS

-845 WSADIATAKDNVAND
+845 WSADIATAQDNVADD

-885 FVVKKYEAVEG
+885 FVVKNYEAVEG
-896 DPLPTVVESTTAVQS
+896 NPLPTVVQSATTVQS
-911 RQASK
+911 RQASE
-916 TKKYRFVGNYLGD
+916 TKEYRFVGNYLGN
-929 ENARATKETIPQYSY
+929 ENARATKVTIPQYSY

-968 PNKSLVQTCD
+968 PNKSLVQTND
-978 RNGGMDDYNNFFGID
+978 RNGGRDDYNNFFGID

-1012 FGETTGIE
+1012 FDETTGIE
-1020 DVTIVAGTDTLTPVF
+1020 DITIVAGTDTLTPVF

>member
-1 MVKNLLKK
+1 M
-9 GCLVVSVLLGLGS
+9 GS

-27 ETSVTFNVSDEGK
+27 ETASVTFTEDGK
-40 TLTISGQGDLTTYQT
+40 TLTISGQGDLTTYQ
-55 TDFSARVFSDKAV
+55 AVSDELK
-68 GYVFTDDKGTK
+68 FTPD
-79 VNAGDSYSANNIYYQ
+79 A
-94 ANYEY
+94 Y
-99 TKVCDGEPTG
+99 TKVDCSNNQKVSATTVYDVNDTYKADYPQKITSLYPDYVSADVAYS
-109 WNGPFGQVTSNKTWK
+109 WN
-124 EDKITNLYKGYYSPY
+124 EDKIGGLFYTTDWGNTWKAVQSSDKVDLGNRWEDGNEYSKYSTTEDKSGRILMADFKKGNYYTTSLTNVTFKSDKIDNLYVVSDNKYVKLAADAKYKDTESYY
-139 NTSVVLQS
+139 
-147 KVKVG
+147 
-152 DGVSANAWNN
+152 
-162 DQYSDMSVYFLSSEE
+162 YFLGNWSQYREINE
-177 LSGEKIVSLSEL
+177 ADLIRMGYL
-189 ESQGVTLISKVELQK
+189 EHPTETLAEMLK
-204 YYESNVTYTMRADA
+204 YKLTKSNT
-218 FKSSDGGKTY
+218 F
-228 TGLTNGETYTW
+228 ETIKF
-239 TPGEVFYTGTAT
+239 VNTGT
-251 FSQIED
+251 
-257 NGAFF
+257 GAM
-262 GTRDTEGLHSD
+262 TID
-273 YIKADETP
+273 K
-281 YTFAQLLQKKI
+281 
-292 ASGSYETVK
+292 
-301 FNKTSSEDLL
+301 
-311 INNDIVSKILFI
+311 DIVKAILYPSA
-323 TETNDWWT
+323 TANSVLT
-331 KISYNVNLKTLDL
+331 TLDL
-344 GAATCTDFSKETFA
+344 GAATCKDFSKETFA
-358 ANGAHGYPA
+358 ANGAQGYSA

-380 TPANVVS
+380 TPAQVVF

-392 NFKLTHVIVPEGY
+392 DFKLTHVIVPEGY
-405 EKIGANTFET
+405 EKIGANTFLY
-415 GAGVNLLTNVTLPNS
+415 AG
-430 LTEIGEKA
+430 K
-438 FFNAGNLASIELGA
+438 LASIELGA
-452 NLTYIGKEAFMG
+452 NLTYIGKEAFVG

-475 LDKIDDGAFYDLNI
+475 LDKIDDGAFYGLNI
-489 ANLVFNEKLRFIG
+489 TNLVFNEKLRFIG

-550 VGKAIFHSDWGEGTA
+550 VGKAIFYSNWGEGTA

-571 MGNSGFNPASG
+571 MGNSGFDPSSG
-582 DLRDDAYGEGFANRE
+582 NLRDDAQGEGFANRE
-597 NYKSST
+597 NYKN
-603 GVYFCIM
+603 GRVYFCIM

-633 CPEGGKWDHAN
+633 CPEGGTWDYAN
-644 TPLTVGKEGAD
+644 TPLAVGQEGAD
-655 PEFKAGMPNA
+655 PEFKKGMSNA
-665 SYNGI
+665 LYIGT

-686 WPSQIQWV
+686 WPSQSQWV

-706 DGVTKYRSKLTEED
+706 DGVTKYRSNLTEED

-727 GFVADTD
+727 GFVVGT
-734 GGQYTKDELC
+734 GEGQYTEDELC

-757 DDDSRSTPDYK
+757 NGDSKSTPEYK
-768 IMMKPGQWWTLCV
+768 ITMKPGQWWTLCV

-817 IVLYFTQDVLNHS
+817 IVLYFTQDVLKHS

-845 WSADIATAKDNVAND
+845 WSADIATAQDNVADD

-885 FVVKKYEAVEG
+885 FVVKNYEAVEG
-896 DPLPTVVESTTAVQS
+896 NPLPTVVQSATTVQS
-911 RQASK
+911 RQASE
-916 TKKYRFVGNYLGD
+916 TKEYRFVGNYLGN
-929 ENARATKETIPQYSY
+929 ENARATKVTIPQYSY
-944 VYANTKSDPVY
+944 VYANTRSDPVY

-968 PNKSLVQTCD
+968 PNKSLVQTND
-978 RNGGMDDYNNFFGID
+978 RNGGRDDYNNFFGID

-1012 FGETTGIE
+1012 FDETTGIE

>member
-1 MVKNLLKK
+1 MVKVLLKK
-9 GCLVVSVLLGLGS
+9 LCLVVSVLLGLGS

-27 ETSVTFNVSDEGK
+27 ETASVTFTEDGK
-40 TLTISGQGDLTTYQT
+40 TLTISGQGDLTTYQ
-55 TDFSARVFSDKAV
+55 AVSDELK
-68 GYVFTDDKGTK
+68 FTPD
-79 VNAGDSYSANNIYYQ
+79 A
-94 ANYEY
+94 Y
-99 TKVCDGEPTG
+99 TKVDCSNNQKVSATTVYDVNDTYKADYPQKITSLYPDYVSADVAYS
-109 WNGPFGQVTSNKTWK
+109 WN
-124 EDKITNLYKGYYSPY
+124 EDKIGGLFYTTDWGNTWKAVQSSDKVDLGNRWEDGNEYSKYSTTEDKSGRILMADFKKGNYYTTSLTNVTFKSDKIDNLYVVSDNKYVKLAADAKYKDTESYY
-139 NTSVVLQS
+139 
-147 KVKVG
+147 
-152 DGVSANAWNN
+152 
-162 DQYSDMSVYFLSSEE
+162 YFLGNWSQYREINE
-177 LSGEKIVSLSEL
+177 ADLIRMGYL
-189 ESQGVTLISKVELQK
+189 EHPTETLAEMLK
-204 YYESNVTYTMRADA
+204 YKLTKSNT
-218 FKSSDGGKTY
+218 F
-228 TGLTNGETYTW
+228 ETIKF
-239 TPGEVFYTGTAT
+239 VNTGT
-251 FSQIED
+251 
-257 NGAFF
+257 GAM
-262 GTRDTEGLHSD
+262 TID
-273 YIKADETP
+273 K
-281 YTFAQLLQKKI
+281 
-292 ASGSYETVK
+292 
-301 FNKTSSEDLL
+301 
-311 INNDIVSKILFI
+311 DIVKAILYPSA
-323 TETNDWWT
+323 TANSVLT
-331 KISYNVNLKTLDL
+331 TLDL
-344 GAATCTDFSKETFA
+344 GAATCKDFSKETFA
-358 ANGAHGYPA
+358 ANGAQGYSA

-380 TPANVVS
+380 TPAQVVF

-405 EKIGANTFET
+405 EKIGANTFDM
-415 GAGVNLLTNVTLPNS
+415 GGGVTLLTNVTLPNS

-438 FFNAGNLASIELGA
+438 FLYAGKLASIELGA
-452 NLTYIGKEAFMG
+452 NLTYIGKEAFVG

-475 LDKIDDGAFYDLNI
+475 LDKIDDGAFYGLNI
-489 ANLVFNEKLRFIG
+489 TNLVFNEKLRFIG

-550 VGKAIFHSDWGEGTA
+550 VGKAIFHSNWGEGTA

-571 MGNSGFNPASG
+571 MGNSGFDPSSG
-582 DLRDDAYGEGFANRE
+582 NLRDDAKGEGFANRE
-597 NYKSST
+597 NYKN
-603 GVYFCIM
+603 GRVYFCIM

-633 CPEGGKWDHAN
+633 CPEGGTWDYAN
-644 TPLTVGKEGAD
+644 TPLAVGQEGAD
-655 PEFKAGMPNA
+655 PEFKKGMSNA
-665 SYNGI
+665 LYIGT

-686 WPSQIQWV
+686 WPSQSQWV

-706 DGVTKYRSKLTEED
+706 DGVTKYRSNLTEED

-727 GFVADTD
+727 GFVVGT
-734 GGQYTKDELC
+734 GEGQYTEDELR

-757 DDDSRSTPDYK
+757 NGDSKSTPEYK
-768 IMMKPGQWWTLCV
+768 ITMKPGQWWTLCV

-817 IVLYFTQDVLNHS
+817 IVLYFTQDVLKHS

-845 WSADIATAKDNVAND
+845 WSADIATAQDNVADD

-885 FVVKKYEAVEG
+885 FVVKNYEAVEG
-896 DPLPTVVESTTAVQS
+896 NPLPTVVQSATTVQS
-911 RQASK
+911 RQASE
-916 TKKYRFVGNYLGD
+916 TKEYRFVGNYLGN
-929 ENARATKETIPQYSY
+929 ENARATKVTIPQYSY

-968 PNKSLVQTCD
+968 PNKSLVQTND
-978 RNGGMDDYNNFFGID
+978 RNGGRDDYNNFFGID

-1012 FGETTGIE
+1012 FDETTGIE
-1020 DVTIVAGTDTLTPVF
+1020 DITIVAGTDTLTPVF

>member
-1 MVKNLLKK
+1 M
-9 GCLVVSVLLGLGS
+9 GS

-27 ETSVTFNVSDEGK
+27 ETASVTFTEDGK
-40 TLTISGQGDLTTYQT
+40 TLTISGQGDLTTYQ
-55 TDFSARVFSDKAV
+55 AVSDELK
-68 GYVFTDDKGTK
+68 FTPD
-79 VNAGDSYSANNIYYQ
+79 A
-94 ANYEY
+94 Y
-99 TKVCDGEPTG
+99 TKVDCCNNQKVSATTVYDVNDTYKADYPQKITSLYPDYVSADVAYS
-109 WNGPFGQVTSNKTWK
+109 WN
-124 EDKITNLYKGYYSPY
+124 EDKIGGLFYTTDWGNTWKAVQSSDKVDLGNRWEDGNEYSKYSTTEDKSGRILMADFKKGNYYTTSLTNVTFKSDKIDNLYVVSDNKYVKLAADAKYKDTESYY
-139 NTSVVLQS
+139 
-147 KVKVG
+147 
-152 DGVSANAWNN
+152 
-162 DQYSDMSVYFLSSEE
+162 YFLGNWSQYREINEADLIRMGYLEHPTEGVAQMLNYMLTKSNTY
-177 LSGEKIVSLSEL
+177 EKI
-189 ESQGVTLISKVELQK
+189 QFA
-204 YYESNVTYTMRADA
+204 NV
-218 FKSSDGGKTY
+218 G
-228 TGLTNGETYTW
+228 TGAMT
-239 TPGEVFYTGTAT
+239 
-251 FSQIED
+251 ID
-257 NGAFF
+257 
-262 GTRDTEGLHSD
+262 
-273 YIKADETP
+273 K
-281 YTFAQLLQKKI
+281 
-292 ASGSYETVK
+292 
-301 FNKTSSEDLL
+301 
-311 INNDIVSKILFI
+311 DIVKAILYPSA
-323 TETNDWWT
+323 TANSVLT
-331 KISYNVNLKTLDL
+331 TLDL
-344 GAATCTDFSKETFA
+344 GAATCKDFSKETFA
-358 ANGAHGYPA
+358 ANGAQGYSA

-380 TPANVVS
+380 TPAQVVF

-405 EKIGANTFET
+405 GKIGANTFYT
-415 GAGVNLLTNVTLPNS
+415 GGGVTLLTNITLPNS

-438 FFNAGNLASIELGA
+438 FLYAGKLASIELGA
-452 NLTYIGKEAFMG
+452 NLTYIGKEAFVG

-475 LDKIDDGAFYDLNI
+475 LDKIDDGAFYGLNI
-489 ANLVFNEKLRFIG
+489 TNLVFNEKLRFIG

-550 VGKAIFHSDWGEGTA
+550 VGKAIFHSNWGEGTA

-571 MGNSGFNPASG
+571 MGNSGFDPSSG
-582 DLRDDAYGEGFANRE
+582 NLRDDAKGEGFANRE
-597 NYKSST
+597 NYKN
-603 GVYFCIM
+603 GRVYFCIM

-633 CPEGGKWDHAN
+633 CPEGGTWDYAN
-644 TPLTVGKEGAD
+644 TPLAVGKEGAD
-655 PEFKAGMPNA
+655 PEFKTGMSNA
-665 SYNGI
+665 PYIGT

-686 WPSQIQWV
+686 WPSQSQWV

-706 DGVTKYRSKLTEED
+706 DGVTKYRSNLTEED

-727 GFVADTD
+727 GFVVGT
-734 GGQYTKDELC
+734 GEGQYTEDELR

-757 DDDSRSTPDYK
+757 NGDSKSTPEYK
-768 IMMKPGQWWTLCV
+768 ITMKPGQWWTLCV

-817 IVLYFTQDVLNHS
+817 IVLYFTQDVLKHS

-845 WSADIATAKDNVAND
+845 WSADIATAQDNVADD

-885 FVVKKYEAVEG
+885 FVVKNYEAVEG
-896 DPLPTVVESTTAVQS
+896 NPLPTVVQSATTVQS
-911 RQASK
+911 RQASE
-916 TKKYRFVGNYLGD
+916 TKEYRFVGNYLGN
-929 ENARATKETIPQYSY
+929 ENARATKVTIPQYSY
-944 VYANTKSDPVY
+944 VYANTRSDPVY

-968 PNKSLVQTCD
+968 PNKSLVQTKD

-1012 FGETTGIE
+1012 FDETTGIE

>member
-1 MVKNLLKK
+1 MFYTTDWGNTWKAVQSSDKVDLGNRWEDGNEYSKYSTTEDKSGRILMADFKK
-9 GCLVVSVLLGLGS
+9 GNYYTTSLTNVTFKSDKIDNLYVVSD
-22 NVQAQ
+22 N
-27 ETSVTFNVSDEGK
+27 K
-40 TLTISGQGDLTTYQT
+40 
-55 TDFSARVFSDKAV
+55 
-68 GYVFTDDKGTK
+68 YVKLAADAKYKDTE
-79 VNAGDSYSANNIYYQ
+79 SYY
-94 ANYEY
+94 
-99 TKVCDGEPTG
+99 
-109 WNGPFGQVTSNKTWK
+109 
-124 EDKITNLYKGYYSPY
+124 
-139 NTSVVLQS
+139 
-147 KVKVG
+147 
-152 DGVSANAWNN
+152 
-162 DQYSDMSVYFLSSEE
+162 YFLGNWSQYREINE
-177 LSGEKIVSLSEL
+177 ADLIRMGYL
-189 ESQGVTLISKVELQK
+189 EHPTETLAEMLK
-204 YYESNVTYTMRADA
+204 YKLTKSNT
-218 FKSSDGGKTY
+218 F
-228 TGLTNGETYTW
+228 ETIKF
-239 TPGEVFYTGTAT
+239 VNTGT
-251 FSQIED
+251 
-257 NGAFF
+257 GAM
-262 GTRDTEGLHSD
+262 TID
-273 YIKADETP
+273 K
-281 YTFAQLLQKKI
+281 
-292 ASGSYETVK
+292 
-301 FNKTSSEDLL
+301 
-311 INNDIVSKILFI
+311 DIVKAILYPSA
-323 TETNDWWT
+323 TANSVLT
-331 KISYNVNLKTLDL
+331 TLDL
-344 GAATCTDFSKETFA
+344 GAATCKDFSKETFA
-358 ANGAHGYPA
+358 ANGAQGYSA

-380 TPANVVS
+380 TPAQVVF

-392 NFKLTHVIVPEGY
+392 YFKLTHVIVPEGY
-405 EKIGANTFET
+405 EKIGANTFYT
-415 GAGVNLLTNVTLPNS
+415 GGGVTLLTNVTLPNS

-438 FFNAGNLASIELGA
+438 FLYAGKLASIELGA
-452 NLTYIGKEAFMG
+452 NLTYIGKEAFVG

-475 LDKIDDGAFYDLNI
+475 LDKIDDGAFYGLNI
-489 ANLVFNEKLRFIG
+489 TNLVFNEKLRFIG

-550 VGKAIFHSDWGEGTA
+550 VGKAIFHSNWGEGTA

-571 MGNSGFNPASG
+571 MGNSGFDPSSG
-582 DLRDDAYGEGFANRE
+582 NLRDDAKGEGFANRE
-597 NYKSST
+597 NYKN
-603 GVYFCIM
+603 GRVYFCIM

-633 CPEGGKWDHAN
+633 CPEGGTWDYAN
-644 TPLTVGKEGAD
+644 TPLAVGKEGAD
-655 PEFKAGMPNA
+655 PEFKEGMSNA
-665 SYNGI
+665 LYIGT

-686 WPSQIQWV
+686 WPSQSQWV

-706 DGVTKYRSKLTEED
+706 DGVTKYRSNLTEED

-727 GFVADTD
+727 GFVVGT
-734 GGQYTKDELC
+734 GEGQYTEDELC

-757 DDDSRSTPDYK
+757 NGDSKSTPEYK
-768 IMMKPGQWWTLCV
+768 ITMKPGQWWTLCV

-817 IVLYFTQDVLNHS
+817 IVLYFTQDVLKHS

-845 WSADIATAKDNVAND
+845 WSENIAAANDNVAED

-872 KPYNGEQSNQDAV
+872 KPYNGEQSDQDPV
-885 FVVKKYEAVEG
+885 FVVNNYEAVEG
-896 DPLPTVVESTTAVQS
+896 NPLPTVVQSTTTVQS
-911 RQASK
+911 RQASE
-916 TKKYRFVGNYLGD
+916 TKEYRFVGNYLGN
-929 ENARATKETIPQYSY
+929 ENARATKVTIPQYSY
-944 VYANTKSDPVY
+944 VYANTNSDPVY

-968 PNKSLVQTCD
+968 PNKSLVQTND

-1040 MVSSN
+1040 MVSAN

>member
-22 NVQAQ
+22 NVLAQ
-27 ETSVTFNVSDEGK
+27 ETSVTFNVSDGGK
-40 TLTISGQGDLTTYQT
+40 TMTISGQGDLTTCQ
-55 TDFSARVFSDKAV
+55 AVSDELK
-68 GYVFTDDKGTK
+68 FTDKG
-79 VNAGDSYSANNIYYQ
+79 A
-94 ANYEY
+94 
-99 TKVCDGEPTG
+99 
-109 WNGPFGQVTSNKTWK
+109 
-124 EDKITNLYKGYYSPY
+124 
-139 NTSVVLQS
+139 
-147 KVKVG
+147 VKVG
-152 DGVSANAWNN
+152 TVNNQYNNSPVGTSAVYNAAT
-162 DQYSDMSVYFLSSEE
+162 S
-177 LSGEKIVSLSEL
+177 
-189 ESQGVTLISKVELQK
+189 
-204 YYESNVTYTMRADA
+204 YYAY
-218 FKSSDGGKTY
+218 Y
-228 TGLTNGETYTW
+228 
-239 TPGEVFYTGTAT
+239 P
-251 FSQIED
+251 
-257 NGAFF
+257 
-262 GTRDTEGLHSD
+262 
-273 YIKADETP
+273 
-281 YTFAQLLQKKI
+281 KKI
-292 ASGSYETVK
+292 ASLYPDYAEATATYFWNEEKIGSLFHNEQKDNVWGWYKVELNDEVDLSGEWWSNYATDSEGNNRILISDFKNSDYFSTTLSNVTFKDNMKQYLYVISDNKYVKLAEDAVYDKNETYYYWDASSKDATKVNFGAITQDEMIRMGYLEHPIEGLAQMLNYMLTKSNTYEKIQFANVGTGAMTIDK
-301 FNKTSSEDLL
+301 
-311 INNDIVSKILFI
+311 DIVKAILYPSA
-323 TETNDWWT
+323 TANSVLT
-331 KISYNVNLKTLDL
+331 TLDL
-344 GAATCTDFSKETFA
+344 GAATCKDFSKETFA
-358 ANGAHGYPA
+358 ANGAQGYSA

-380 TPANVVS
+380 TPAQVVF
-387 YLQGQ
+387 YLQGE

-405 EKIGANTFET
+405 EKIGANTFDM
-415 GAGVNLLTNVTLPNS
+415 GGGVTLLTNVTLPNS

-438 FFNAGNLASIELGA
+438 FLYAGKLASIELGA
-452 NLTYIGKEAFMG
+452 NLTYIGKEAFVG
-464 TGLTSISFPEN
+464 TGLTSISFPKN
-475 LDKIDDGAFYDLNI
+475 LDKIDDGAFYGLNI
-489 ANLVFNEKLRFIG
+489 TNLVFNEKLRFIG

-550 VGKAIFHSDWGEGTA
+550 VGKAIFDSDWGEGTA

-571 MGNSGFNPASG
+571 MGNSGFKPDSG

-626 TSRTYET
+626 TSRMYET
-633 CPEGGKWDHAN
+633 CPEGGTWDHAN
-644 TPLTVGKEGAD
+644 TPLKVGQEGAD
-655 PEFKAGMPNA
+655 PEFKNGMLNA
-665 SYNGI
+665 LYIGT

-686 WPSQIQWV
+686 WPSQSQWV

-706 DGVTKYRSKLTEED
+706 DGVTKYRSNLTEED

-727 GFVADTD
+727 GFVVGT
-734 GGQYTKDELC
+734 GEGQYTEDELC

-757 DDDSRSTPDYK
+757 NGDSKSTREYK
-768 IMMKPGQWWTLCV
+768 ITMKPGQWWTLCV

-803 NKVTRDLGVNGKNK
+803 NKVTRNLGVNGKNK

-845 WSADIATAKDNVAND
+845 WSEKIAAATDNVAEN

-872 KPYNGEQSNQDAV
+872 KPYNGEQSDQDPA
-885 FVVKKYEAVEG
+885 FVVKNYEAVG
-896 DPLPTVVESTTAVQS
+896 GNPLPTVVQSTTTVQS
-911 RQASK
+911 RQASE
-916 TKKYRFVGNYLGD
+916 TKEYRFVGNYLGN
-929 ENARATKETIPQYSY
+929 ENARATKVTIPQYSY
-944 VYANTKSDPVY
+944 VYANTNSDPVY

-968 PNKSLVQTCD
+968 PNKSLVQTKD
-978 RNGGMDDYNNFFGID
+978 RNGGMDDYNKFFGID

-1040 MVSSN
+1040 MVSAN